1 MPIHN
6 KPSRSSASD
15 SETPQHE
22 ATETSA
28 GPRSGAAGS
37 GTDTHV
43 ATQSRRKFPLKKTL
57 LATSLTSI
65 LAGVALTV
73 WIVNTQA
80 EKLIMQAAN
89 FALVGMD
96 SELIDIE
103 LGKSQLEHWRI
114 TSANLRV
121 HDSHITLN
129 DVNIQLKLDWPQSF
143 AELKQFSQIAY
154 LTQKITQISTGDI
167 EVELGQS
174 LFLPNRNAI
183 DEQGPALAL
192 DIKSLPLIDIGK
204 TSLIL
209 KAHHLDTQNDLPAYR
224 LVMDKLSL
232 NGAGEI
238 NSEFSHEGESI
249 AKLKATLAAQ
259 QWQLASQIALA
270 PLLTS
275 LHQISLRQAQD
286 SVLSPLTEL
295 DQEWQALAIDLQ
307 GQLVSDSRITLT
319 SGELISQHQLIDPKL
334 TFNQLAALE
343 LAPKPE
349 LVSKPKLAFKIAG
362 HLAELDL
369 SLEPLTL
376 ALTPNTAQQQRLMQL
391 LDETLAKPLTQPLSQ
406 SLSQSAAKPASEQ
419 VSNQVENQTASQIA
433 KLLSGLKSTEAP
445 VGLSLTLAEAL
456 HYPLTQIQQDTQSQ
470 PLKNEPLDN
479 KPLKFKLPKVQ
490 LKTLGSKLDTQVE
503 LANVEVVKSAEAL
516 SFKTDW
522 RLNAKQTSSLQLSEL
537 WANTPQDL
545 SWNSSQ
551 LTTAG
556 KLNLNQTP
564 SSTDWQFITTP
575 IGAATQTQQ
584 NAGDTLQFIVG
595 ELKQLSDSDKNAA
608 KHTDMSLG
616 SITIN
621 ALAPLTVRSQ
631 RNSNTSS
638 SISSGQTSVPASD
651 TANQLTLALPPLTL
665 ALEQLHFSQTTQ
677 TVVTETAAV
686 DTKKAETTAI
696 ETKVTEASAE
706 KSADKSSDK
715 NQNNSI
721 TTKTDMSAGS
731 FSIAFQKAMSFEF
744 KPEVEA
750 PLDSLLAATWQNQLE
765 WQANQLNIE
774 KQLSSKGRSRKETVL
789 KLDKLT
795 LAQSLNWKN
804 NTLFGDE
811 HWQVGTVELQSQHKL
826 NLATESKPL
835 VLTGQWVVDTSM
847 TEALSLLNQT
857 QPLPAELNVTGHNQL
872 QAQFNLT
879 QQRDQTQFA
888 MQITQSMTELEGFY
902 KDTTFEGGKLQ
913 AQCEFTWGQSHKKP
927 QDKGYFSSLSKL
939 NCPQTLMTFNL
950 FDPGFPLTDIEV
962 EADIALGKDAEKL
975 PDNWIQQLTGL
986 SDTDVSM
993 TAKGKVLSGQFLLP
1007 EFNLKLQ
1014 DKSHAYLLLQAMSLE
1029 EVLRIQPQIGVYA
1042 DGIFDGVLPVDLIN
1056 GKVSITGGQLAA
1068 RAPGGLIAI
1077 SGNPAVEQMRQSQ
1090 PYLDFVFSTL
1100 EHLQYSQLSSSF
1112 DMDQAGDAKLLV
1124 EVKGRS
1130 QGVERPIHLNYSH
1143 EENMLQLFRSLQI
1156 GNDLQD
1162 RIEKSVK

>member
-28 GPRSGAAGS
+28 GPHRGAAGS

-43 ATQSRRKFPLKKTL
+43 ATQSRRKFPLKKTI
-57 LATSLTSI
+57 LATSLTGI
-65 LAGVALTV
+65 LSGVALTV
-73 WIVNTQA
+73 WIVNSQA

-89 FALVGMD
+89 FALAGMD

-121 HDSHITLN
+121 HDSHIRLN
-129 DVNIQLKLDWPQSF
+129 NLNIQLKLDWPQSF

-209 KAHHLDTQNDLPAYR
+209 KARHLDTQNDLPVYR

-270 PLLTS
+270 PLLAS
-275 LHQISLRQAQD
+275 LHQISLRQTQD

-295 DQEWQALAIDLQ
+295 DKEWQALAIDLQ

-369 SLEPLTL
+369 SLEPFTL
-376 ALTPNTAQQQRLMQL
+376 AVSPNAAQQQRLMHL
-391 LDETLAKPLTQPLSQ
+391 LDETLAKPLAKPLTQPLPPSN
-406 SLSQSAAKPASEQ
+406 SAAKPASDQAPER
-419 VSNQVENQTASQIA
+419 VASQTAGQIA
-433 KLLSGLKSTEAP
+433 KLLSGLKSTDAP
-445 VGLSLTLAEAL
+445 VGIALTLSEAL
-456 HYPLTQIQQDTQSQ
+456 HYPLTQIQQDAQSQ

-479 KPLKFKLPKVQ
+479 KPLSFKLPRIQ
-490 LKTLGSKLDTQVE
+490 LKTVGSKLDTQID
-503 LANVEVVKSAEAL
+503 LANVELVKSAETL

-537 WANTPQDL
+537 WANMPQDL

-556 KLNLNQTP
+556 RLSFNRTP

-595 ELKQLSDSDKNAA
+595 ELKQLSAQDNNAA
-608 KHTDMSLG
+608 KHADVSLG

-638 SISSGQTSVPASD
+638 AQTSVPASD
-651 TANQLTLALPPLTL
+651 TANQFTLALPPLNL

-677 TVVTETAAV
+677 TVVSETAAV
-686 DTKKAETTAI
+686 DTKKAETTAV
-696 ETKVTEASAE
+696 ETKAAEASAE
-706 KSADKSSDK
+706 KST
-715 NQNNSI
+715 NTSI

-731 FSIAFQKAMSFEF
+731 FSIALQKAMSFEF

-750 PLDSLLAATWQNQLE
+750 PLDSLLTATWQNQLA

-826 NLATESKPL
+826 NLATASKPL

-913 AQCEFTWGQSHKKP
+913 AQCEFTWGQSYKKESHKKQ

>member
-6 KPSRSSASD
+6 KPSRGNASD
-15 SETPQHE
+15 SKALQHE
-22 ATETSA
+22 ATQISA
-28 GPRSGAAGS
+28 GPRTGALGS
-37 GTDTHV
+37 GTDTHI
-43 ATQSRRKFPLKKTL
+43 AAQNRRKFPLKKTL
-57 LATSLTSI
+57 LATSLTGI

-80 EKLIMQAAN
+80 EQLIIRAAN
-89 FALVGMD
+89 FALIGMD

-121 HDSHITLN
+121 HDSHIRLN

-143 AELKQFSQIAY
+143 AELKQFSQASY

-209 KAHHLDTQNDLPAYR
+209 KARHLDTQNDLPAYR

-238 NSEFSHEGESI
+238 NSEFSHAGESI

-286 SVLSPLTEL
+286 SVLSPLTKL
-295 DQEWQALAIDLQ
+295 DKEWQALAIDLQ
-307 GQLVSDSRITLT
+307 GQLVSNSSITLT
-319 SGELISQHQLIDPKL
+319 SGELISEHQLIEPKL
-334 TFNQLAALE
+334 TFNQLAALQ

-349 LVSKPKLAFKIAG
+349 LAFKIAG

-369 SLEPLTL
+369 KLEPFSL
-376 ALTPNTAQQQRLMQL
+376 ALSPNAAQQQRLMQL
-391 LDETLAKPLTQPLSQ
+391 LDETLAKPSSQ
-406 SLSQSAAKPASEQ
+406 SVSEPVSQPIAEQ
-419 VSNQVENQTASQIA
+419 VPDPLASQIA
-433 KLLSGLKSTEAP
+433 KLLSGLKSTDTP
-445 VGLSLTLAEAL
+445 VGIALTLPEAL
-456 HYPLTQIQQDTQSQ
+456 HYPLTQIPQDVHLAN
-470 PLKNEPLDN
+470 PLSI
-479 KPLKFKLPKVQ
+479 KLPQVK
-490 LKTLGSKLDTQVE
+490 LKTLGSKLDTQVD
-503 LANVEVVKSAEAL
+503 LANFEITKSTEAL

-522 RLNAKQTSSLQLSEL
+522 RLSTRQTGSMQLSEL
-537 WANTPQDL
+537 WANPPQDY
-545 SWNSSQ
+545 SWNNSQ

-556 KLNLNQTP
+556 TFNLVQTP
-564 SSTDWQFITTP
+564 SSTDWQFIT
-575 IGAATQTQQ
+575 AATKSTELTQSTKQ
-584 NAGDTLQFIVG
+584 NTGNTLQFAVG
-595 ELKQLSDSDKNAA
+595 ELKRISMQNKNAA
-608 KHTDMSLG
+608 KHAEFSLG
-616 SITIN
+616 SIAIN
-621 ALAPLTVRSQ
+621 ALAPL
-631 RNSNTSS
+631 N
-638 SISSGQTSVPASD
+638 ISSQKSTHTQSSGIQNASLQKVSPAQSSVPTSD
-651 TANQLTLALPPLTL
+651 TANKLTLAIPPLTL
-665 ALEQLHFSQTTQ
+665 TLEQLYFSQTKQ
-677 TVVTETAAV
+677 TLVTDDVVTEAN
-686 DTKKAETTAI
+686 
-696 ETKVTEASAE
+696 
-706 KSADKSSDK
+706 ADKNAST
-715 NQNNSI
+715 SI
-721 TTKTDMSAGS
+721 ITKTDMNAGS
-731 FSIAFQKAMSFEF
+731 FSIALQKAMSFEL
-744 KPEVEA
+744 KPDIEA
-750 PLDSLLAATWQNQLE
+750 LFDSLRATTWRNQLA
-765 WQANQLNIE
+765 WQASQLNIE

-795 LAQSLNWKN
+795 LAQSLDWKN

-826 NLATESKPL
+826 NLATANNPL
-835 VLTGQWVVDTSM
+835 VLTGQWVVNTSM
-847 TEALSLLNQT
+847 TEALALLNQT
-857 QPLPAELNVTGHNQL
+857 QPLPSELNVTGNNQL

-902 KDTTFEGGKLQ
+902 KDIIFEGGKLQ
-913 AQCEFTWGQSHKKP
+913 AQCEFTWGQSYKKESHKKP

-1029 EVLRIQPQIGVYA
+1029 EVLRIQPQIGIYA

-1124 EVKGRS
+1124 EVKGR
-1130 QGVERPIHLNYSH
+1130 GEGIERPIHLNYSH

>member
-15 SETPQHE
+15 SKAPQHE

-37 GTDTHV
+37 GTDATV

-57 LATSLTSI
+57 LATSLTGI

-89 FALVGMD
+89 FALVGMN

-174 LFLPNRNAI
+174 LFLSNRNAI

-209 KAHHLDTQNDLPAYR
+209 KAHHLDTQNDLPTYR

-232 NGAGEI
+232 NSAGEI

-249 AKLKATLAAQ
+249 AKLKATLTAQ
-259 QWQLASQIALA
+259 QWQLASQITLA
-270 PLLTS
+270 PLLAS

-369 SLEPLTL
+369 SLEPFTL
-376 ALTPNTAQQQRLMQL
+376 ALTPNAAQQQRLMQL
-391 LDETLAKPLTQPLSQ
+391 LNETLAKPLTQPPSK
-406 SLSQSAAKPASEQ
+406 SAAKPASDQVPEQ
-419 VSNQVENQTASQIA
+419 VAGQIA
-433 KLLSGLKSTEAP
+433 KLLSGLKSTDAP
-445 VGLSLTLAEAL
+445 VGIALTLSEAL
-456 HYPLTQIQQDTQSQ
+456 HYPLTQIQQDAQSQ

-479 KPLKFKLPKVQ
+479 KPLSFKLPRIE
-490 LKTLGSKLDTQVE
+490 LKTLGSKLDTQID

-556 KLNLNQTP
+556 KLSFNQTP

-575 IGAATQTQQ
+575 ISAATQTQQ
-584 NAGDTLQFIVG
+584 NAGDTLQFTVG
-595 ELKQLSDSDKNAA
+595 ELKQLSAQDNNAA
-608 KHTDMSLG
+608 KHADVSLG

-638 SISSGQTSVPASD
+638 AQTSVPASD
-651 TANQLTLALPPLTL
+651 TANQFTLALPPLTL
-665 ALEQLHFSQTTQ
+665 ALEQLHFSQTTL
-677 TVVTETAAV
+677 TVVTETAV
-686 DTKKAETTAI
+686 VETKRAETTAVV
-696 ETKVTEASAE
+696 TKVTEASAE
-706 KSADKSSDK
+706 KST
-715 NQNNSI
+715 NTSI

-731 FSIAFQKAMSFEF
+731 FSIALQKAMSFVF
-744 KPEVEA
+744 KPAVEA

-826 NLATESKPL
+826 NLATASKPL

>member
-15 SETPQHE
+15 SKAPQHE

-37 GTDTHV
+37 GTDATV

-57 LATSLTSI
+57 LATSLTGI

-129 DVNIQLKLDWPQSF
+129 DVSIQLKLDWPQSF

-209 KAHHLDTQNDLPAYR
+209 KAHHLDPQNDLPAYR

-249 AKLKATLAAQ
+249 AKLKATLTAQ
-259 QWQLASQIALA
+259 QWQLASQITLA
-270 PLLTS
+270 PLLAS

-349 LVSKPKLAFKIAG
+349 LAFKITG

-369 SLEPLTL
+369 SLEPFTL
-376 ALTPNTAQQQRLMQL
+376 ALTPNEAQQQRLMQL
-391 LDETLAKPLTQPLSQ
+391 LDETLAKPLTQPPSN
-406 SLSQSAAKPASEQ
+406 SAAKSASEQ
-419 VSNQVENQTASQIA
+419 VPEQVASQTAGQIA
-433 KLLSGLKSTEAP
+433 KLLSGLKSTDAP
-445 VGLSLTLAEAL
+445 VGIALTLSEAL
-456 HYPLTQIQQDTQSQ
+456 HYPLTQIQQDAQSQ

-479 KPLKFKLPKVQ
+479 KPLSFKLPRIE
-490 LKTLGSKLDTQVE
+490 LKTLGSKLDTQID

-522 RLNAKQTSSLQLSEL
+522 RLNAKQTSSLLLSEL

-556 KLNLNQTP
+556 RLSFNRTP

-584 NAGDTLQFIVG
+584 NAGDTLQFTVS
-595 ELKQLSDSDKNAA
+595 ELKQLRAQDNNAA
-608 KHTDMSLG
+608 KHADVSLG

-621 ALAPLTVRSQ
+621 ALAPLTVSSQ

-638 SISSGQTSVPASD
+638 NISSAQTSVPASD
-651 TANQLTLALPPLTL
+651 TANQFTLALPPLNL

-677 TVVTETAAV
+677 TVVSETAAV
-686 DTKKAETTAI
+686 ETKKAETTAV
-696 ETKVTEASAE
+696 ETKVTEASA
-706 KSADKSSDK
+706 DKST
-715 NQNNSI
+715 NTSI

-795 LAQSLNWKN
+795 LAQSLDWKN

-826 NLATESKPL
+826 NLATASKPL

-913 AQCEFTWGQSHKKP
+913 AQCQFTWGQSYKKESHKKP

-950 FDPGFPLTDIEV
+950 FDPGFPLTDIEM

>member
-6 KPSRSSASD
+6 KPSRGNASD
-15 SETPQHE
+15 SKTLQHE
-22 ATETSA
+22 ATQISA

-37 GTDTHV
+37 GTDTTV

-57 LATSLTSI
+57 LATSLTGI

-89 FALVGMD
+89 FALTGMD

-103 LGKSQLEHWRI
+103 LGESQLEHWRI

-121 HDSHITLN
+121 HDSHIKLN
-129 DVNIQLKLDWPQSF
+129 DLNIQLKLDWPQSF
-143 AELKQFSQIAY
+143 AELKQFSQASY

-209 KAHHLDTQNDLPAYR
+209 NSHHLNTHNDLPAYR
-224 LVMDKLSL
+224 LVMGKLSL

-270 PLLTS
+270 PLLAS

-295 DQEWQALAIDLQ
+295 DKEWQALAIDLQ
-307 GQLVSDSRITLT
+307 GQLVSNSSITLT
-319 SGELISQHQLIDPKL
+319 SGELISEHQLIDPKL

-349 LVSKPKLAFKIAG
+349 LAPKSELAFKIAG

-369 SLEPLTL
+369 KLEPFSL
-376 ALTPNTAQQQRLMQL
+376 ALSPNTEQQQRLMQL
-391 LDETLAKPLTQPLSQ
+391 LDKSLAKPLTQPSSQ
-406 SLSQSAAKPASEQ
+406 SLTHPAAKTASEQ
-419 VSNQVENQTASQIA
+419 VPDPLASQIA
-433 KLLSGLKSTEAP
+433 KLLSGLKSTDTP
-445 VGLSLTLAEAL
+445 VGIALTLPEAL
-456 HYPLTQIQQDTQSQ
+456 HYPLTQIPQDVHLAN
-470 PLKNEPLDN
+470 PLAI
-479 KPLKFKLPKVQ
+479 KLPRVK
-490 LKTLGSKLDTQVE
+490 LKTLGSKLDTQVD
-503 LANVEVVKSAEAL
+503 LANVEITKSTKAL
-516 SFKTDW
+516 AFKTDW
-522 RLNAKQTSSLQLSEL
+522 RLNTRQTGSMQLSEL
-537 WANTPQDL
+537 WANPPHDF
-545 SWNSSQ
+545 SWNNSQ

-556 KLNLNQTP
+556 TFNLVQTP
-564 SSTDWQFITTP
+564 SSTDWQFIT
-575 IGAATQTQQ
+575 AATESTELTQSTKQ
-584 NAGDTLQFIVG
+584 NTGNTLQFAVG
-595 ELKQLSDSDKNAA
+595 ELKRISMQNKNAA
-608 KHTDMSLG
+608 KHAEFSLG
-616 SITIN
+616 SIEIN
-621 ALAPLTVRSQ
+621 ALAPL
-631 RNSNTSS
+631 N
-638 SISSGQTSVPASD
+638 ISSQKSTHTQSSGIQNASIQKVSPAQSSVPTSD
-651 TANQLTLALPPLTL
+651 TANRLTLAIPPLTL
-665 ALEQLHFSQTTQ
+665 ALEQLYFSQTKQ
-677 TVVTETAAV
+677 TLVTDDVVTEAN
-686 DTKKAETTAI
+686 
-696 ETKVTEASAE
+696 
-706 KSADKSSDK
+706 ADKNAST
-715 NQNNSI
+715 SI
-721 TTKTDMSAGS
+721 ITKTDMNAGS
-731 FSIAFQKAMSFEF
+731 FSIALQKAMSFEL
-744 KPEVEA
+744 KPDIEA
-750 PLDSLLAATWQNQLE
+750 LFDSLRATTWRNQLA
-765 WQANQLNIE
+765 WQASQLNIE

-795 LAQSLNWKN
+795 LAQSLDWKN

-826 NLATESKPL
+826 NLATANNPL
-835 VLTGQWVVDTSM
+835 VLTGQWVVNTSM
-847 TEALSLLNQT
+847 TEALALLNQT
-857 QPLPAELNVTGHNQL
+857 QPLPSELNVTGNNQL

-902 KDTTFEGGKLQ
+902 KDIIFEGGKLQ
-913 AQCEFTWGQSHKKP
+913 AQCEFTWWQSYKKESHKKP

-962 EADIALGKDAEKL
+962 EADIALGKDAQKL

-1029 EVLRIQPQIGVYA
+1029 EVLRIQPQIGIYA

-1124 EVKGRS
+1124 EVKGR
-1130 QGVERPIHLNYSH
+1130 GEGIERPIHLNYSH

>member
-6 KPSRSSASD
+6 KPSRGNASD
-15 SETPQHE
+15 SKAPQHE
-22 ATETSA
+22 ATQISA
-28 GPRSGAAGS
+28 GPRSGALGS

-43 ATQSRRKFPLKKTL
+43 AAQNRRKFPLKKTL
-57 LATSLTSI
+57 LATSLTGI

-80 EKLIMQAAN
+80 EQLIIRAAN
-89 FALVGMD
+89 FALTGMD

-121 HDSHITLN
+121 HDSHIRLN
-129 DVNIQLKLDWPQSF
+129 DLNIQLKLDWPQSF
-143 AELKQFSQIAY
+143 AELKQFSQASY

-209 KAHHLDTQNDLPAYR
+209 KAQHLNTQNDLPAYR

-249 AKLKATLAAQ
+249 ATLKATLETNK
-259 QWQLASQIALA
+259 WQLMSQIQLA

-295 DQEWQALAIDLQ
+295 DKEWQALAIDLQ
-307 GQLVSDSRITLT
+307 GQLVSNSSITLT
-319 SGELISQHQLIDPKL
+319 SGELISEHQLIEPKL
-334 TFNQLAALE
+334 TFNQLAALQ

-369 SLEPLTL
+369 KLEPFSL
-376 ALTPNTAQQQRLMQL
+376 ALSPNTEQQQRLMQL
-391 LDETLAKPLTQPLSQ
+391 LDKSLAKPLTQPSTQ
-406 SLSQSAAKPASEQ
+406 SLTQPAAKAASEQ
-419 VSNQVENQTASQIA
+419 VPDPLASQIA
-433 KLLSGLKSTEAP
+433 KLLSGLKSTDAP
-445 VGLSLTLAEAL
+445 VGIALTLPEAL
-456 HYPLTQIQQDTQSQ
+456 HYPLTQIPQDVHLAN
-470 PLKNEPLDN
+470 PLAI
-479 KPLKFKLPKVQ
+479 KLPRVK
-490 LKTLGSKLDTQVE
+490 LKTLGSKLDTQVD
-503 LANVEVVKSAEAL
+503 LANVEITKSTEAL

-522 RLNAKQTSSLQLSEL
+522 RLSTRQTSSMQLSEL
-537 WANTPQDL
+537 WANPPQDF
-545 SWNSSQ
+545 SWNNSQ

-556 KLNLNQTP
+556 TFNLVQTP
-564 SSTDWQFITTP
+564 SSTDWQFIT
-575 IGAATQTQQ
+575 ATTESTELTQSTKQ
-584 NAGDTLQFIVG
+584 NTGNTLQFAMG
-595 ELKQLSDSDKNAA
+595 ELKRISMQNKNAA
-608 KHTDMSLG
+608 KHAEFSLG
-616 SITIN
+616 SIAIN
-621 ALAPLTVRSQ
+621 ALAPL
-631 RNSNTSS
+631 N
-638 SISSGQTSVPASD
+638 ISSQKSTHTQSSGIQNASIQKVSPAQSSVPTSD
-651 TANQLTLALPPLTL
+651 TANRLTLAIPPLTL
-665 ALEQLHFSQTTQ
+665 ALEQLYFSQTKQ
-677 TVVTETAAV
+677 TLVTDGVVTEAN
-686 DTKKAETTAI
+686 
-696 ETKVTEASAE
+696 
-706 KSADKSSDK
+706 ADKNAST
-715 NQNNSI
+715 SI
-721 TTKTDMSAGS
+721 ITKTDMNAGS
-731 FSIAFQKAMSFEF
+731 FSIALQKAMSFEL
-744 KPEVEA
+744 KPNIEA
-750 PLDSLLAATWQNQLE
+750 LFDSLLSTTWRNQLA
-765 WQANQLNIE
+765 WQASQLNVE

-795 LAQSLNWKN
+795 LAQSLDWKN

-826 NLATESKPL
+826 NLATANNPL
-835 VLTGQWVVDTSM
+835 VLTGQWVVNTSM
-847 TEALSLLNQT
+847 TEALALLNQT
-857 QPLPAELNVTGHNQL
+857 QPLPSELNVTGNNQL

-902 KDTTFEGGKLQ
+902 KDIIFEGGKLQ
-913 AQCEFTWGQSHKKP
+913 AQCEFTWGQSYKKESHNKP
-927 QDKGYFSSLSKL
+927 LDKGYFSSLSKL

-1029 EVLRIQPQIGVYA
+1029 EVLRIQPQIGIYA

-1124 EVKGRS
+1124 EVKGR
-1130 QGVERPIHLNYSH
+1130 GEGIERPIHLNYSH

>member
-15 SETPQHE
+15 SKAPQHE

-28 GPRSGAAGS
+28 GPHRGAAGS

-57 LATSLTSI
+57 LATSLTGI

-129 DVNIQLKLDWPQSF
+129 DVSIQLKLDWPQSF

-174 LFLPNRNAI
+174 LFLTNRNAI

-238 NSEFSHEGESI
+238 NSEFSHAGESI
-249 AKLKATLAAQ
+249 AKLKATLAAH
-259 QWQLASQIALA
+259 QWQLTSQIALA

-286 SVLSPLTEL
+286 SVLSPLTKL
-295 DQEWQALAIDLQ
+295 DKEWQALAIDLQ

-362 HLAELDL
+362 HLAELNL
-369 SLEPLTL
+369 SLEPFTI
-376 ALTPNTAQQQRLMQL
+376 ALTPNAAQQQRLMLL
-391 LDETLAKPLTQPLSQ
+391 LDETLAKPLTQPPSN
-406 SLSQSAAKPASEQ
+406 SAAKPASEQ
-419 VSNQVENQTASQIA
+419 VPEQVASQTAGQIA
-433 KLLSGLKSTEAP
+433 KLLTGLKSTDAP
-445 VGLSLTLAEAL
+445 VGIALTLSEAL
-456 HYPLTQIQQDTQSQ
+456 HYPLTQIQQDAQSQ

-479 KPLKFKLPKVQ
+479 KPLRFKLPRIE
-490 LKTLGSKLDTQVE
+490 LKTLGSKLDTQID
-503 LANVEVVKSAEAL
+503 LTNVEVVKSAETL
-516 SFKTDW
+516 SLNTDW

-556 KLNLNQTP
+556 KLSFNQMP
-564 SSTDWQFITTP
+564 SSIDWQFITTP

-584 NAGDTLQFIVG
+584 NAGDTLQFTVG
-595 ELKQLSDSDKNAA
+595 ELKQLSAQDNNAA
-608 KHTDMSLG
+608 KHADVSLG

-621 ALAPLTVRSQ
+621 ALAPLTVSSQ

-638 SISSGQTSVPASD
+638 AQTSVPASD
-651 TANQLTLALPPLTL
+651 TANQLTLALPPLNL

-677 TVVTETAAV
+677 TVVTETAV
-686 DTKKAETTAI
+686 VETKKAETTAV
-696 ETKVTEASAE
+696 ETKVTEASA
-706 KSADKSSDK
+706 DKST
-715 NQNNSI
+715 NTSI
-721 TTKTDMSAGS
+721 TAKTDMSAGS

-826 NLATESKPL
+826 NLATASKPL

-913 AQCEFTWGQSHKKP
+913 AQCEFTWGQSHKKQ

>member
-6 KPSRSSASD
+6 KQNP
-15 SETPQHE
+15 
-22 ATETSA
+22 
-28 GPRSGAAGS
+28 
-37 GTDTHV
+37 
-43 ATQSRRKFPLKKTL
+43 RKFPLKKTL
-57 LATSLTSI
+57 LATSLTGI
-65 LAGVALTV
+65 LSGVALTV
-73 WIVNTQA
+73 WIVNSQA

-89 FALVGMD
+89 FALAGMD
-96 SELIDIE
+96 SELIDIG
-103 LGKSQLEHWRI
+103 LGKSELEHWRI

-121 HDSHITLN
+121 HDSHIRLN
-129 DVNIQLKLDWPQSF
+129 NLNIQLKLDWPQSF

-238 NSEFSHEGESI
+238 NSEFSHEGQSI
-249 AKLKATLAAQ
+249 ATLKATLAAQ

-270 PLLTS
+270 PLLAS

-295 DQEWQALAIDLQ
+295 DKEWQALAIELQ

-349 LVSKPKLAFKIAG
+349 LAFKITG

-369 SLEPLTL
+369 SLEPFTL
-376 ALTPNTAQQQRLMQL
+376 ALTPNAAQQQRLMQL

-406 SLSQSAAKPASEQ
+406 PPSNSAAKPASEQ
-419 VSNQVENQTASQIA
+419 VPEQVASQTAGQIA
-433 KLLSGLKSTEAP
+433 QLLSGLKSTDAP
-445 VGLSLTLAEAL
+445 VGIALTLSEAL
-456 HYPLTQIQQDTQSQ
+456 HYPLTQIQQDAQSQ
-470 PLKNEPLDN
+470 PLKNEPLS
-479 KPLKFKLPKVQ
+479 FKLPRIE
-490 LKTLGSKLDTQVE
+490 LKTLGSKLDTQID

-545 SWNSSQ
+545 NWNSSQ

-556 KLNLNQTP
+556 KLSFNQTP

-575 IGAATQTQQ
+575 IGAATLTQQ

-595 ELKQLSDSDKNAA
+595 ELKQLSAQDNNAA
-608 KHTDMSLG
+608 KHADVSLG

-638 SISSGQTSVPASD
+638 AQTSVPASD
-651 TANQLTLALPPLTL
+651 TANQLTLALPPLIL

-686 DTKKAETTAI
+686 DTKKAETTAV

-706 KSADKSSDK
+706 KST
-715 NQNNSI
+715 NTSI

-750 PLDSLLAATWQNQLE
+750 PLDSFLAATWQNQLE

-789 KLDKLT
+789 KLDKLI

-811 HWQVGTVELQSQHKL
+811 HWQVGTVKLQSQHKL
-826 NLATESKPL
+826 NLATASKPL

>member
-15 SETPQHE
+15 SKAPQHE

-28 GPRSGAAGS
+28 GPHRGAAGS

-57 LATSLTSI
+57 LATSLTGI

-103 LGKSQLEHWRI
+103 LGESQLEHWRI

-129 DVNIQLKLDWPQSF
+129 DVSIQLKLDWPQSF

-183 DEQGPALAL
+183 DEQGPALVL

-238 NSEFSHEGESI
+238 NSEFSHAGESI
-249 AKLKATLAAQ
+249 AKLKATLTAQ
-259 QWQLASQIALA
+259 QWQLASQITLA
-270 PLLTS
+270 PLLAS

-343 LAPKPE
+343 LAPKSE

-369 SLEPLTL
+369 SLEPFTL
-376 ALTPNTAQQQRLMQL
+376 AVSPNEAQQQRLMQL
-391 LDETLAKPLTQPLSQ
+391 LDETLAKPLTQSPSK
-406 SLSQSAAKPASEQ
+406 SAAKPASEQ
-419 VSNQVENQTASQIA
+419 VPEQVASQTAGQIA
-433 KLLSGLKSTEAP
+433 QLLSGLKSTDAP
-445 VGLSLTLAEAL
+445 VGIALTLSEAL
-456 HYPLTQIQQDTQSQ
+456 HYPLTQIQQDAQSQ

-479 KPLKFKLPKVQ
+479 KPLRFKLPRIE
-490 LKTLGSKLDTQVE
+490 LKTLGSKLDTQID
-503 LANVEVVKSAEAL
+503 LANVEVAKSAEAL

-556 KLNLNQTP
+556 KLSFNQLP

-584 NAGDTLQFIVG
+584 NAGDTLQFTVG
-595 ELKQLSDSDKNAA
+595 ELKQLSAQDNNAA
-608 KHTDMSLG
+608 KHTDVSLG

-621 ALAPLTVRSQ
+621 ALAPLTVSSQ

-651 TANQLTLALPPLTL
+651 TANQFTLALPPLTL

-677 TVVTETAAV
+677 TVVTETAV
-686 DTKKAETTAI
+686 VETKKAETTAV
-696 ETKVTEASAE
+696 ETKVTEA
-706 KSADKSSDK
+706 SADKSSDK
-715 NQNNSI
+715 NQNTSI
-721 TTKTDMSAGS
+721 ITKTDMSAGS
-731 FSIAFQKAMSFEF
+731 FSIALQKAMSFEF

-795 LAQSLNWKN
+795 LAQSLDWKN
-804 NTLFGDE
+804 YTLFGDE

-826 NLATESKPL
+826 NLATTSKPL

-927 QDKGYFSSLSKL
+927 QDKSYFSSLSKL

-1124 EVKGRS
+1124 GVKGRS

>member
-6 KPSRSSASD
+6 KPSRGNASD
-15 SETPQHE
+15 SKALQHE
-22 ATETSA
+22 ATEISA
-28 GPRSGAAGS
+28 GPRSGALGF

-43 ATQSRRKFPLKKTL
+43 AAQNRRKFPLKKTL
-57 LATSLTSI
+57 LATSLTGI

-80 EKLIMQAAN
+80 EQLIIRAAN
-89 FALVGMD
+89 FALTGMD

-121 HDSHITLN
+121 HDSHIRLN
-129 DVNIQLKLDWPQSF
+129 DLNIQLKLDWPQNF
-143 AELKQFSQIAY
+143 AELKQFSQASY

-209 KAHHLDTQNDLPAYR
+209 KAQHLNTQNDLPAYR

-238 NSEFSHEGESI
+238 NSEFSHAGESI
-249 AKLKATLAAQ
+249 AKLKATLEANK
-259 QWQLASQIALA
+259 WQLASEIALA
-270 PLLTS
+270 PLLAS

-295 DQEWQALAIDLQ
+295 DNEWQALAINLQ
-307 GQLVSDSRITLT
+307 GQLVSNSSITLT
-319 SGELISQHQLIDPKL
+319 SGELISEHQLIEPKL
-334 TFNQLAALE
+334 TFNQLAALQ

-349 LVSKPKLAFKIAG
+349 LAFKIAG
-362 HLAELDL
+362 HVTELDL
-369 SLEPLTL
+369 KLEPFSL
-376 ALTPNTAQQQRLMQL
+376 AVSPNTAQQQRLMQL
-391 LDETLAKPLTQPLSQ
+391 LDETLAKPSSQ
-406 SLSQSAAKPASEQ
+406 SVSEPVSQPIAEQ
-419 VSNQVENQTASQIA
+419 VPDPLASQIA
-433 KLLSGLKSTEAP
+433 KLLSGLKSTDTP
-445 VGLSLTLAEAL
+445 VGIALTLPEAL
-456 HYPLTQIQQDTQSQ
+456 HYPLTQIPQDVHLAN
-470 PLKNEPLDN
+470 PLAI
-479 KPLKFKLPKVQ
+479 KLPQVK
-490 LKTLGSKLDTQVE
+490 LKTLGSKLDTQVD
-503 LANVEVVKSAEAL
+503 LANVEITKSTKAL
-516 SFKTDW
+516 AFKTDW
-522 RLNAKQTSSLQLSEL
+522 RLSTRQTSSMQLSEL
-537 WANTPQDL
+537 WTNPPQDF
-545 SWNSSQ
+545 SWNNSQ

-556 KLNLNQTP
+556 TFNLVQTP
-564 SSTDWQFITTP
+564 SSTDWQFIT
-575 IGAATQTQQ
+575 AATKSTELTQSTKQ
-584 NAGDTLQFIVG
+584 NTGNTLQFAVG
-595 ELKQLSDSDKNAA
+595 ELKRISMQNKNAA
-608 KHTDMSLG
+608 KHAEFSLG
-616 SITIN
+616 SIAIN
-621 ALAPLTVRSQ
+621 ALAPL
-631 RNSNTSS
+631 N
-638 SISSGQTSVPASD
+638 ISSQQSTHTQSSGIQNASIQKVSPAQSSVPTSD
-651 TANQLTLALPPLTL
+651 TANRLTLAIPPLTL
-665 ALEQLHFSQTTQ
+665 ALEQLYFSQTKQ
-677 TVVTETAAV
+677 TLVTDDVVTEAN
-686 DTKKAETTAI
+686 
-696 ETKVTEASAE
+696 
-706 KSADKSSDK
+706 ADKNAST
-715 NQNNSI
+715 SI
-721 TTKTDMSAGS
+721 ITKTDMNAGS
-731 FSIAFQKAMSFEF
+731 FSIALQKAMSFEL
-744 KPEVEA
+744 KPDIEA
-750 PLDSLLAATWQNQLE
+750 LFDSLRATTWRNQLA
-765 WQANQLNIE
+765 WQASQLNIE

-795 LAQSLNWKN
+795 LAQSLDWKN

-826 NLATESKPL
+826 NLATANNPL
-835 VLTGQWVVDTSM
+835 VLTGQWVVNTSM
-847 TEALSLLNQT
+847 TEALALLNQT
-857 QPLPAELNVTGHNQL
+857 QPLPSELNVTGNNQL

-902 KDTTFEGGKLQ
+902 KDIIFEGGKLQ
-913 AQCEFTWGQSHKKP
+913 AQCEFTWGQSYKKESHNKP

-1029 EVLRIQPQIGVYA
+1029 EVLRIQPQIGIYA

-1112 DMDQAGDAKLLV
+1112 DMEQAGDAKLLV
-1124 EVKGRS
+1124 EVKGR
-1130 QGVERPIHLNYSH
+1130 GEGIERPIHLNYSH

>member
-15 SETPQHE
+15 SKAPQHE

-28 GPRSGAAGS
+28 GPRTGTAGS
-37 GTDTHV
+37 GTDATV

-57 LATSLTSI
+57 LATSLTGI

-167 EVELGQS
+167 EVELGES

-209 KAHHLDTQNDLPAYR
+209 KARHLDTQNDLPAYR

-238 NSEFSHEGESI
+238 NSEFSHAGESI

-270 PLLTS
+270 PLLAS
-275 LHQISLRQAQD
+275 LHQISLRQTQD

-295 DQEWQALAIDLQ
+295 DKEWQALAIDLQ

-369 SLEPLTL
+369 SLEPFTL
-376 ALTPNTAQQQRLMQL
+376 ALTPNAAQQQRLMQL

-406 SLSQSAAKPASEQ
+406 PPSNSAAKPASEQ
-419 VSNQVENQTASQIA
+419 VPEQVASQTAGQIA
-433 KLLSGLKSTEAP
+433 KLLSGLKSTDAP
-445 VGLSLTLAEAL
+445 VGIALTLSEAL
-456 HYPLTQIQQDTQSQ
+456 HYPLTPIQQDAQSQ
-470 PLKNEPLDN
+470 PLKNEPLS
-479 KPLKFKLPKVQ
+479 FKLSRIE
-490 LKTLGSKLDTQVE
+490 LKTLGSKLDTQID
-503 LANVEVVKSAEAL
+503 LANVEVVKSAETL

-551 LTTAG
+551 LITAG
-556 KLNLNQTP
+556 KLSFNQMP

-584 NAGDTLQFIVG
+584 NAGDTLQFTVG
-595 ELKQLSDSDKNAA
+595 ELKQLSAQDNNAA
-608 KHTDMSLG
+608 KHADVSLG

-621 ALAPLTVRSQ
+621 ALAPLTFRSQ

-638 SISSGQTSVPASD
+638 SISSAQTSVPASD

-677 TVVTETAAV
+677 TVVSETAAV
-686 DTKKAETTAI
+686 DTKKAETTAV
-696 ETKVTEASAE
+696 ETKAAEASAE
-706 KSADKSSDK
+706 KST
-715 NQNNSI
+715 NTSI

-826 NLATESKPL
+826 NLATASKPL

-913 AQCEFTWGQSHKKP
+913 AQCEFTWGQSYKKESHKKQ

>member
-28 GPRSGAAGS
+28 GPPSGAAGS
-37 GTDTHV
+37 GTDATV

-57 LATSLTSI
+57 LATSLTGI

-143 AELKQFSQIAY
+143 TELKQFSQIAY

-209 KAHHLDTQNDLPAYR
+209 KAHHLNTQNDLPAYR

-238 NSEFSHEGESI
+238 NSEFSHAGESI
-249 AKLKATLAAQ
+249 AKLKATLAAH

-286 SVLSPLTEL
+286 SVLSPLTKL
-295 DQEWQALAIDLQ
+295 DKEWQALAIDLQ

-349 LVSKPKLAFKIAG
+349 LAFKIAG

-369 SLEPLTL
+369 NLEPFTL
-376 ALTPNTAQQQRLMQL
+376 AVSPNAAQQQRLMQL
-391 LDETLAKPLTQPLSQ
+391 LDETLAKPLTQPPSN
-406 SLSQSAAKPASEQ
+406 SAAKPASEQ
-419 VSNQVENQTASQIA
+419 VQEQVASQTAGQIA
-433 KLLSGLKSTEAP
+433 KLLSGLKSTDAP
-445 VGLSLTLAEAL
+445 VGIALTLSEAL
-456 HYPLTQIQQDTQSQ
+456 HYPLTQIQQDAQSQ
-470 PLKNEPLDN
+470 PLKNDPLEN
-479 KPLKFKLPKVQ
+479 KPLRFKLPKVQ

-503 LANVEVVKSAEAL
+503 LANIEVEKSAEAL
-516 SFKTDW
+516 SINTDW
-522 RLNAKQTSSLQLSEL
+522 HLNAKQTRSLQLSEL
-537 WANTPQDL
+537 WANTPQGL

-556 KLNLNQTP
+556 KLSFNQTP
-564 SSTDWQFITTP
+564 SSIDWQFITTP

-584 NAGDTLQFIVG
+584 NAGDTLLFTVG
-595 ELKQLSDSDKNAA
+595 ELKQLSAQNKNAA

-638 SISSGQTSVPASD
+638 AQTSVPASD
-651 TANQLTLALPPLTL
+651 TANQLTLALPPLNL
-665 ALEQLHFSQTTQ
+665 ALDQLHFSQTTQ
-677 TVVTETAAV
+677 TVVSETAAV
-686 DTKKAETTAI
+686 DTKKAETTTV

-706 KSADKSSDK
+706 KST
-715 NQNNSI
+715 NTSI

-731 FSIAFQKAMSFEF
+731 FSIALQKAMSFEF

-750 PLDSLLAATWQNQLE
+750 PLDSLLTATWQNQLA

-826 NLATESKPL
+826 NLATASKPL

-913 AQCEFTWGQSHKKP
+913 AQCGFTWGQSYKKESHKKP

>member
-15 SETPQHE
+15 SKAPQHE

-28 GPRSGAAGS
+28 GPHRGAAGS

-57 LATSLTSI
+57 LATSLTGI

-103 LGKSQLEHWRI
+103 LGESQLEHWRI

-154 LTQKITQISTGDI
+154 LTQKLTQISTGDI
-167 EVELGQS
+167 EVELGES

-232 NGAGEI
+232 NGAEEI

-295 DQEWQALAIDLQ
+295 DKEWQALAIDLQ

-334 TFNQLAALE
+334 TFNRLAALE
-343 LAPKPE
+343 LAPKPALE
-349 LVSKPKLAFKIAG
+349 FQIAG

-376 ALTPNTAQQQRLMQL
+376 ALTPNAAQQQRLMQL

-406 SLSQSAAKPASEQ
+406 PLTESAAKPASEQ
-419 VSNQVENQTASQIA
+419 APDQTAGQIA
-433 KLLSGLKSTEAP
+433 KLLSGLKSTDAP
-445 VGLSLTLAEAL
+445 IGLSLTLAETL
-456 HYPLTQIQQDTQSQ
+456 HYPLTQIQQDAQSQ
-470 PLKNEPLDN
+470 PLKNDPLENEPLS
-479 KPLKFKLPKVQ
+479 FKLPRIK
-490 LKTLGSKLDTQVE
+490 LKTLGSKLDTQID

-516 SFKTDW
+516 SFQTDW

-556 KLNLNQTP
+556 RLSFNRTP

-584 NAGDTLQFIVG
+584 NAGDTLQFTVG
-595 ELKQLSDSDKNAA
+595 ELKQLSAQDNNAA
-608 KHTDMSLG
+608 KHADVSLG

-621 ALAPLTVRSQ
+621 ALAPLTVSSQ

-638 SISSGQTSVPASD
+638 SISSAQTSVPASD
-651 TANQLTLALPPLTL
+651 IAHQFTLALPPLTL

-686 DTKKAETTAI
+686 DTKKAETTAV

-706 KSADKSSDK
+706 KST
-715 NQNNSI
+715 NTSI

-750 PLDSLLAATWQNQLE
+750 PLDSLLTATWQNQLE

-826 NLATESKPL
+826 NLATASKPL

-913 AQCEFTWGQSHKKP
+913 AQCEFSWGQSHKKQ

-1042 DGIFDGVLPVDLIN
+1042 DGIFDGVLPVDLVN

-1162 RIEKSVK
+1162 KIEKSVK

>member
-6 KPSRSSASD
+6 KPSRSSVSD
-15 SETPQHE
+15 SKAPQHE

-28 GPRSGAAGS
+28 GPHTGAAGS
-37 GTDTHV
+37 GTYATV
-43 ATQSRRKFPLKKTL
+43 AIQSRRKFPLKKTL
-57 LATSLTSI
+57 LATSLTGI

-89 FALVGMD
+89 FALADMD

-103 LGKSQLEHWRI
+103 LGESQLEHWRI

-121 HDSHITLN
+121 HDSHIRLN
-129 DVNIQLKLDWPQSF
+129 NLNIQLKLDWPQSF

-238 NSEFSHEGESI
+238 NSEFSHEGQSI
-249 AKLKATLAAQ
+249 ATLKATLAAQ

-295 DQEWQALAIDLQ
+295 DKEWQALAIDLQ

-349 LVSKPKLAFKIAG
+349 LGSKPKLAFKIAG

-369 SLEPLTL
+369 SLEPFTL
-376 ALTPNTAQQQRLMQL
+376 AVSPNAAQQQRLMQL
-391 LDETLAKPLTQPLSQ
+391 LDETLAKPLTQPPSN
-406 SLSQSAAKPASEQ
+406 SAAKPASDQVPEQ
-419 VSNQVENQTASQIA
+419 VASQTAGQIA
-433 KLLSGLKSTEAP
+433 KLLSGLKSTDAP
-445 VGLSLTLAEAL
+445 VGIALTLSEAL
-456 HYPLTQIQQDTQSQ
+456 HYPLTQIQQDAQSQ

-479 KPLKFKLPKVQ
+479 KPLSFKLPRIQ
-490 LKTLGSKLDTQVE
+490 LKTLGSKLDTQID
-503 LANVEVVKSAEAL
+503 LANVELVKSAETL

-537 WANTPQDL
+537 WANIPQDL

-556 KLNLNQTP
+556 KLSFNQMP
-564 SSTDWQFITTP
+564 SSTYWQFITTP

-584 NAGDTLQFIVG
+584 NASDTLQFTVG
-595 ELKQLSDSDKNAA
+595 ELKQLSAQDNNAA
-608 KHTDMSLG
+608 KHADVSLG

-621 ALAPLTVRSQ
+621 ALAPLSVSSQ
-631 RNSNTSS
+631 RSS
-638 SISSGQTSVPASD
+638 SISSAQTSVPASD
-651 TANQLTLALPPLTL
+651 TANQFTLALPPLNL

-677 TVVTETAAV
+677 TVVSETAAV
-686 DTKKAETTAI
+686 DTKKAETTAV
-696 ETKVTEASAE
+696 ETKVAEASAE
-706 KSADKSSDK
+706 KST
-715 NQNNSI
+715 NTSI

-731 FSIAFQKAMSFEF
+731 FSIALQKAMSFEF

-750 PLDSLLAATWQNQLE
+750 PLDSLLAATWQNQLA

-826 NLATESKPL
+826 NLATASKPL

-913 AQCEFTWGQSHKKP
+913 AQCEFTWGQSYKKESHKKP

>member
-6 KPSRSSASD
+6 KPSRGNASD
-15 SETPQHE
+15 SKALQHE
-22 ATETSA
+22 ATQISA
-28 GPRSGAAGS
+28 GPRSGALDF

-43 ATQSRRKFPLKKTL
+43 AAQNRRKFPLKKTL
-57 LATSLTSI
+57 LATSLTGI

-80 EKLIMQAAN
+80 EQLIIRAAN
-89 FALVGMD
+89 FALTGMD

-103 LGKSQLEHWRI
+103 LGQSQLEHWRI

-121 HDSHITLN
+121 HDSHIKLN
-129 DVNIQLKLDWPQSF
+129 DLNIQLKLDWPQSF
-143 AELKQFSQIAY
+143 AELKQFSQASY
-154 LTQKITQISTGDI
+154 LTQKITQISTGNI

-183 DEQGPALAL
+183 DEQGPALVL

-209 KAHHLDTQNDLPAYR
+209 KAQHLNTQNDLSAYR

-238 NSEFSHEGESI
+238 NSEFSHAGESI
-249 AKLKATLAAQ
+249 ATLKAILETNK
-259 QWQLASQIALA
+259 WQLMSQIQLA
-270 PLLTS
+270 PLLAS

-295 DQEWQALAIDLQ
+295 DKEWQALAIDLQ
-307 GQLVSDSRITLT
+307 GQLVSNSSITLT
-319 SGELISQHQLIDPKL
+319 SGELISEHQLIDPKL

-349 LVSKPKLAFKIAG
+349 LAPKSELAFKIAG

-369 SLEPLTL
+369 KLEPFSL
-376 ALTPNTAQQQRLMQL
+376 ALSPNTEQQQRLMQL
-391 LDETLAKPLTQPLSQ
+391 LDETLAKPSSQ
-406 SLSQSAAKPASEQ
+406 SVSEPVSQPITEQ
-419 VSNQVENQTASQIA
+419 VPDQTASQIA
-433 KLLSGLKSTEAP
+433 KLLSGLKSTDTP
-445 VGLSLTLAEAL
+445 VGIALTLPEAL
-456 HYPLTQIQQDTQSQ
+456 HYPLTQIPQDVHLAN
-470 PLKNEPLDN
+470 PLAI
-479 KPLKFKLPKVQ
+479 KLPRVK
-490 LKTLGSKLDTQVE
+490 LKTLGSKLDTQVD
-503 LANVEVVKSAEAL
+503 LANVEITKSIEAL

-522 RLNAKQTSSLQLSEL
+522 RLSTRQTGSMQLSEL
-537 WANTPQDL
+537 WANPPQDF
-545 SWNSSQ
+545 SWNNSQ

-556 KLNLNQTP
+556 TFNLVQTP
-564 SSTDWQFITTP
+564 SSTDWQFIT
-575 IGAATQTQQ
+575 AATESTELTQSTKQ
-584 NAGDTLQFIVG
+584 DTGNTLEFAVG
-595 ELKQLSDSDKNAA
+595 ELKRISMQNKNAA
-608 KHTDMSLG
+608 KHAEFSLG
-616 SITIN
+616 SIAIN
-621 ALAPLTVRSQ
+621 ALAPL
-631 RNSNTSS
+631 N
-638 SISSGQTSVPASD
+638 ISSQQSTHTQSSGIQNASIQKVSPAQSSVPTSD
-651 TANQLTLALPPLTL
+651 TANRLTLAIPPLTL
-665 ALEQLHFSQTTQ
+665 ALEQLYFSQTKQ
-677 TVVTETAAV
+677 TLVTDGVVTEAN
-686 DTKKAETTAI
+686 
-696 ETKVTEASAE
+696 
-706 KSADKSSDK
+706 ADKNAST
-715 NQNNSI
+715 SI
-721 TTKTDMSAGS
+721 ITKTDMNAGS
-731 FSIAFQKAMSFEF
+731 FSIALQKAMSFEL
-744 KPEVEA
+744 KPNIEA
-750 PLDSLLAATWQNQLE
+750 LFDSLLSTTWRNQLA
-765 WQANQLNIE
+765 WQASQLNIE

-795 LAQSLNWKN
+795 LAQSLDWKN

-826 NLATESKPL
+826 NLATANNPL
-835 VLTGQWVVDTSM
+835 VLTGQWVVNTSM
-847 TEALSLLNQT
+847 TEALALLNQT
-857 QPLPAELNVTGHNQL
+857 QPLPSELNVTGNNQL

-902 KDTTFEGGKLQ
+902 KDIIFEGGKLQ
-913 AQCEFTWGQSHKKP
+913 AQCEFTWGQSYKKESHNKP

-1029 EVLRIQPQIGVYA
+1029 EVLRIQPQIGIYA

-1124 EVKGRS
+1124 EVKGR
-1130 QGVERPIHLNYSH
+1130 GEGIERPIHLNYSH

>member
-6 KPSRSSASD
+6 KPSRGNASD
-15 SETPQHE
+15 SKALQHE
-22 ATETSA
+22 ATEISA
-28 GPRSGAAGS
+28 GPRSGALGF

-43 ATQSRRKFPLKKTL
+43 AAQNRRKFPLKKTL
-57 LATSLTSI
+57 LATSLTGI

-121 HDSHITLN
+121 HDSHIRLN
-129 DVNIQLKLDWPQSF
+129 NLNIQLKLDWPQSF

-249 AKLKATLAAQ
+249 AKLKATLTAQ
-259 QWQLASQIALA
+259 QWQLASQITLA
-270 PLLTS
+270 PLLAS

-349 LVSKPKLAFKIAG
+349 LAFKITG

-369 SLEPLTL
+369 SLEPFTL
-376 ALTPNTAQQQRLMQL
+376 ALTPNEAQQQRLMQL
-391 LDETLAKPLTQPLSQ
+391 LDETLAKPLAKPLTQPLSLPP
-406 SLSQSAAKPASEQ
+406 SRSAAKSASEQ
-419 VSNQVENQTASQIA
+419 VPEQVASQTAGQIA
-433 KLLSGLKSTEAP
+433 KLLSGLKSTDAP
-445 VGLSLTLAEAL
+445 VGIALTLSEAL
-456 HYPLTQIQQDTQSQ
+456 HYPLTQIQQDAQSQ

-479 KPLKFKLPKVQ
+479 KPLRFKLPRIE
-490 LKTLGSKLDTQVE
+490 LKTLGSKLDTQID

-522 RLNAKQTSSLQLSEL
+522 RLNAKQTSSLLLSEL

-556 KLNLNQTP
+556 RLSFNRTP

-584 NAGDTLQFIVG
+584 NAGDTLQFTVG
-595 ELKQLSDSDKNAA
+595 ELKQLSAQDNNAA
-608 KHTDMSLG
+608 KHADVSLG

-621 ALAPLTVRSQ
+621 ALAPLTVSSQ

-638 SISSGQTSVPASD
+638 SISSAQTSVPASD
-651 TANQLTLALPPLTL
+651 TANQFTLALPPLNL

-677 TVVTETAAV
+677 TVVSETAAV
-686 DTKKAETTAI
+686 
-696 ETKVTEASAE
+696 ETKVTEASA
-706 KSADKSSDK
+706 DKST
-715 NQNNSI
+715 NTSI

-731 FSIAFQKAMSFEF
+731 FSIALQKAMSFEF

-750 PLDSLLAATWQNQLE
+750 PLDSLLTATWQNQLV

-774 KQLSSKGRSRKETVL
+774 KQLSSKGRSRKETIL
-789 KLDKLT
+789 KLDTLT
-795 LAQSLNWKN
+795 LAQALNWKN
-804 NTLFGDE
+804 NTLLGDE
-811 HWQVGTVELQSQHKL
+811 RWQVGTVELQSQHKL
-826 NLATESKPL
+826 NLANANNPL
-835 VLTGQWVVDTSM
+835 LLTGQWVVDTSM

-872 QAQFNLT
+872 QAQFKLT
-879 QQRDQTQFA
+879 QKRDQTQFA

-913 AQCEFTWGQSHKKP
+913 AQCEFTWGLSYKKEP
-927 QDKGYFSSLSKL
+927 QDKGSVNSLSKL
-939 NCPQTLMTFNL
+939 NCPQTRMTFNL

-962 EADIALGKDAEKL
+962 EADIALGKDAQKL
-975 PDNWIQQLTGL
+975 PDNWLQQLTGL

-1007 EFNLKLQ
+1007 DFNLKLQ
-1014 DKSHAYLLLQAMSLE
+1014 DKSHAYLLLQGMSLE

-1042 DGIFDGVLPVDLIN
+1042 DGIFDGVLPVDLVN

-1077 SGNPAVEQMRQSQ
+1077 SGNPAVDQMRQSQ
-1090 PYLDFVFSTL
+1090 PYLDFVFSAL

-1112 DMDQAGDAKLLV
+1112 DMDTAGDAKLLV
-1124 EVKGRS
+1124 EVKGQS
-1130 QGVERPIHLNYSH
+1130 QGIERPIHLNYSH

>member
-6 KPSRSSASD
+6 KPSRGNASD
-15 SETPQHE
+15 SKALQHE
-22 ATETSA
+22 ATEISA
-28 GPRSGAAGS
+28 GPRSGALDF

-43 ATQSRRKFPLKKTL
+43 AAQNRRKFPLKKTL
-57 LATSLTSI
+57 LATSLTGI

-80 EKLIMQAAN
+80 EQLIIRAAN
-89 FALVGMD
+89 FALTGMD

-103 LGKSQLEHWRI
+103 LGESQLEHWRI

-121 HDSHITLN
+121 HDSHIRLN
-129 DVNIQLKLDWPQSF
+129 DLNIQLKLDWPQSF
-143 AELKQFSQIAY
+143 AELKQFSQASY

-209 KAHHLDTQNDLPAYR
+209 KAQHLNTQNDLPAYR

-238 NSEFSHEGESI
+238 NSEFSHAGESI
-249 AKLKATLAAQ
+249 ATLKATLETNK
-259 QWQLASQIALA
+259 WQLMSQIQLA
-270 PLLTS
+270 PLLAS

-295 DQEWQALAIDLQ
+295 DKEWQALAIDLQ
-307 GQLVSDSRITLT
+307 GQLVSNSSITLT
-319 SGELISQHQLIDPKL
+319 SGELISEHQLIEPKL
-334 TFNQLAALE
+334 TFNQLAALQ

-369 SLEPLTL
+369 KLEPFSL
-376 ALTPNTAQQQRLMQL
+376 AVSPNAVQQQRLMQL
-391 LDETLAKPLTQPLSQ
+391 LDKSLAKPLTQPSTQ
-406 SLSQSAAKPASEQ
+406 SLTQPAAKPASEQ
-419 VSNQVENQTASQIA
+419 VPYPLASQIA
-433 KLLSGLKSTEAP
+433 KLLSGLKSTDTP
-445 VGLSLTLAEAL
+445 VGIALTLPEAL
-456 HYPLTQIQQDTQSQ
+456 HYPLTQIPQDVHLAN
-470 PLKNEPLDN
+470 PLAI
-479 KPLKFKLPKVQ
+479 KLPRVK
-490 LKTLGSKLDTQVE
+490 LKTLGSKLDTQVD
-503 LANVEVVKSAEAL
+503 LANVEITKSTEAL

-522 RLNAKQTSSLQLSEL
+522 RLSTKQTSSMQLSEL
-537 WANTPQDL
+537 WANPPQDF
-545 SWNSSQ
+545 SWNNSQ

-556 KLNLNQTP
+556 TFNLVQTP
-564 SSTDWQFITTP
+564 SSTDWQFIT
-575 IGAATQTQQ
+575 AATESTELTQSTKQ
-584 NAGDTLQFIVG
+584 NTGNTLQFAVG
-595 ELKQLSDSDKNAA
+595 ELKRISMQNKNAA
-608 KHTDMSLG
+608 KHAEFSLG
-616 SITIN
+616 SIAIN
-621 ALAPLTVRSQ
+621 ALAPL
-631 RNSNTSS
+631 N
-638 SISSGQTSVPASD
+638 ISSQKSTHTQSSGIQNASIQKASPAQSSVPTSD
-651 TANQLTLALPPLTL
+651 TANRLTLAIPPLTL
-665 ALEQLHFSQTTQ
+665 ALEQLYFSQTKQ
-677 TVVTETAAV
+677 TLVTDDVVTEAN
-686 DTKKAETTAI
+686 
-696 ETKVTEASAE
+696 
-706 KSADKSSDK
+706 ADKNAST
-715 NQNNSI
+715 SI
-721 TTKTDMSAGS
+721 ITKTDMNAGS
-731 FSIAFQKAMSFEF
+731 FSIALQKAMSFEL
-744 KPEVEA
+744 KPDIEA
-750 PLDSLLAATWQNQLE
+750 LFDSLRATTWRNQLA
-765 WQANQLNIE
+765 WQASQLNIE

-795 LAQSLNWKN
+795 LAQSLDWKN

-826 NLATESKPL
+826 NLATANNPL
-835 VLTGQWVVDTSM
+835 VLTGQWVVNTSM
-847 TEALSLLNQT
+847 TEALALLNQT
-857 QPLPAELNVTGHNQL
+857 QPLPSELNVTGNNQL

-902 KDTTFEGGKLQ
+902 KDIIFEGGKLQ
-913 AQCEFTWGQSHKKP
+913 AQCEFTWGQSYKKVSHNKP

-1029 EVLRIQPQIGVYA
+1029 EVLRIQPQIGIYA

-1124 EVKGRS
+1124 EVKGR
-1130 QGVERPIHLNYSH
+1130 GEGIERPIHLNYSH

>member
-15 SETPQHE
+15 SKAPQHE

-37 GTDTHV
+37 GTDATV

-57 LATSLTSI
+57 LATSLTGI

-174 LFLPNRNAI
+174 LFLSNRNAI

-249 AKLKATLAAQ
+249 AKLKATLTAQ
-259 QWQLASQIALA
+259 QWQLASQITLA

-307 GQLVSDSRITLT
+307 GQLVSDSSITLT

-349 LVSKPKLAFKIAG
+349 LMSKPKLAFKIAG

-369 SLEPLTL
+369 SLEPFTL
-376 ALTPNTAQQQRLMQL
+376 AVSPNAAQQLRLIQL
-391 LDETLAKPLTQPLSQ
+391 LDETLAKPLAKPLTQPLSLPP
-406 SLSQSAAKPASEQ
+406 SRSAAKPASEQ
-419 VSNQVENQTASQIA
+419 VPEQVASQTASQIA
-433 KLLSGLKSTEAP
+433 QLLSGLKSTDAP
-445 VGLSLTLAEAL
+445 VGIVLTLTEAL
-456 HYPLTQIQQDTQSQ
+456 HYPLTPIQQDAQSQ
-470 PLKNEPLDN
+470 PLKN
-479 KPLKFKLPKVQ
+479 KPLSFKLPRIE
-490 LKTLGSKLDTQVE
+490 LKTLGSKLDTQID
-503 LANVEVVKSAEAL
+503 LTNVEVVKSAETL
-516 SFKTDW
+516 SLNTDW

-556 KLNLNQTP
+556 KLSFNQMP

-584 NAGDTLQFIVG
+584 NAGDTLQFTVG
-595 ELKQLSDSDKNAA
+595 ELKQLSAQDNNAA
-608 KHTDMSLG
+608 KHADVSLG

-621 ALAPLTVRSQ
+621 ALAPLTVSSQ
-631 RNSNTSS
+631 RNS
-638 SISSGQTSVPASD
+638 SISSAQTSVPASE
-651 TANQLTLALPPLTL
+651 TANQFTLALPPLTL

-677 TVVTETAAV
+677 TVVTETAV
-686 DTKKAETTAI
+686 VETKKAETTAV
-696 ETKVTEASAE
+696 ETKVTEASA
-706 KSADKSSDK
+706 DKST
-715 NQNNSI
+715 NTSI

-731 FSIAFQKAMSFEF
+731 FSIALQKAMSFEF

-750 PLDSLLAATWQNQLE
+750 PLDSLLAATWQNQLA
-765 WQANQLNIE
+765 WQASQLNIE

-789 KLDKLT
+789 KLDKLS

-826 NLATESKPL
+826 NLATASKPL

>member
-6 KPSRSSASD
+6 KPSRGNASD
-15 SETPQHE
+15 SKAPQHE
-22 ATETSA
+22 ATQISA
-28 GPRSGAAGS
+28 GPRSGALGS

-43 ATQSRRKFPLKKTL
+43 AAQNRRKFPLKKTL
-57 LATSLTSI
+57 LATSLTGI

-89 FALVGMD
+89 FALTGMD
-96 SELIDIE
+96 SELINIE
-103 LGKSQLEHWRI
+103 LGQSQLEHWRI

-121 HDSHITLN
+121 HDSHIRLN
-129 DVNIQLKLDWPQSF
+129 DLNIQLKLDWPQSF
-143 AELKQFSQIAY
+143 AELKQFSQASY

-209 KAHHLDTQNDLPAYR
+209 KAQHLNIQNDLPAYR

-238 NSEFSHEGESI
+238 NSEFSHAGESI
-249 AKLKATLAAQ
+249 ATLKATLETNK
-259 QWQLASQIALA
+259 WQLMSQIQLA
-270 PLLTS
+270 PLLAS

-295 DQEWQALAIDLQ
+295 DKEWQALAIDLQ
-307 GQLVSDSRITLT
+307 GQLVSNSSITLT
-319 SGELISQHQLIDPKL
+319 SGELISEHQLIEPKL

-349 LVSKPKLAFKIAG
+349 LAFKIAG

-369 SLEPLTL
+369 KLEPFSL
-376 ALTPNTAQQQRLMQL
+376 ALSPNTEQQQRLMQL
-391 LDETLAKPLTQPLSQ
+391 LDETLAKPSSQ
-406 SLSQSAAKPASEQ
+406 SVSEPVSQPIAEQ
-419 VSNQVENQTASQIA
+419 VPDPLASQIA
-433 KLLSGLKSTEAP
+433 KLLSGLKSTDTP
-445 VGLSLTLAEAL
+445 VGIALTLPEAL
-456 HYPLTQIQQDTQSQ
+456 HYPLTQIPQDVHLAN
-470 PLKNEPLDN
+470 PLAI
-479 KPLKFKLPKVQ
+479 KLPRVK
-490 LKTLGSKLDTQVE
+490 LKTLGSKLDTQVD
-503 LANVEVVKSAEAL
+503 LANIEITKSTKAL

-522 RLNAKQTSSLQLSEL
+522 RLSTRQTGSMQLSEL
-537 WANTPQDL
+537 WANPPQDY
-545 SWNSSQ
+545 SWNNSQ

-556 KLNLNQTP
+556 TFNLVQTP
-564 SSTDWQFITTP
+564 SSTDWQFIT
-575 IGAATQTQQ
+575 AATKSTELTQSTKQ
-584 NAGDTLQFIVG
+584 NTGNTLQFAVG
-595 ELKQLSDSDKNAA
+595 ELKRISMQNKNAA
-608 KHTDMSLG
+608 KHAEFSLG
-616 SITIN
+616 SIAIN
-621 ALAPLTVRSQ
+621 ALAPL
-631 RNSNTSS
+631 N
-638 SISSGQTSVPASD
+638 ISSQKSTHTQSSDIQNASIQKVSPAQSSVPTSD
-651 TANQLTLALPPLTL
+651 TANRLTLAIPPLTL
-665 ALEQLHFSQTTQ
+665 ALEQLYFSQTKQ
-677 TVVTETAAV
+677 TLVTDGVVTEAN
-686 DTKKAETTAI
+686 
-696 ETKVTEASAE
+696 
-706 KSADKSSDK
+706 ADKNAST
-715 NQNNSI
+715 SI
-721 TTKTDMSAGS
+721 ITKTDMNAGH
-731 FSIAFQKAMSFEF
+731 FSIALQKAMSFEL
-744 KPEVEA
+744 KPDIEA
-750 PLDSLLAATWQNQLE
+750 LFDSILATTWRNQLA
-765 WQANQLNIE
+765 WQASQLNIE

-795 LAQSLNWKN
+795 LAQSLDWKN

-826 NLATESKPL
+826 NLATANNPL
-835 VLTGQWVVDTSM
+835 VLTGQWVVNTSM
-847 TEALSLLNQT
+847 TEALALLNQT
-857 QPLPAELNVTGHNQL
+857 QPLPSELNVTGNNQL

-902 KDTTFEGGKLQ
+902 KDIIFEGGKLQ
-913 AQCEFTWGQSHKKP
+913 AQCEFTWGQSYKKVSHNKS

-1029 EVLRIQPQIGVYA
+1029 EVLRIQPQIGIYA

-1124 EVKGRS
+1124 EVKGR
-1130 QGVERPIHLNYSH
+1130 GEGIERPIHLNYSH

>member
-15 SETPQHE
+15 SKAPQHE

-37 GTDTHV
+37 GTDATV

-57 LATSLTSI
+57 LATSLTGI

-174 LFLPNRNAI
+174 LFLSNRNAI
-183 DEQGPALAL
+183 DEQGPALTL

-209 KAHHLDTQNDLPAYR
+209 KAHHLDTQNDLHTYR

-249 AKLKATLAAQ
+249 AKLKATLSAQ

-270 PLLTS
+270 PLLAS
-275 LHQISLRQAQD
+275 LHQISLRQTQD
-286 SVLSPLTEL
+286 SVLSPLTKL
-295 DQEWQALAIDLQ
+295 DKEWQALAIDLQ

-334 TFNQLAALE
+334 TFNQLGALE

-369 SLEPLTL
+369 SLEPFTL
-376 ALTPNTAQQQRLMQL
+376 AMSPNAAQQQRLMQL
-391 LDETLAKPLTQPLSQ
+391 LDETLAKPLAKPLTQPLPLPPSN
-406 SLSQSAAKPASEQ
+406 SAAKPASEQ
-419 VSNQVENQTASQIA
+419 VPEQVASQTAGQIA
-433 KLLSGLKSTEAP
+433 QLLSGLKSTDAP
-445 VGLSLTLAEAL
+445 VGIALTLSEAL
-456 HYPLTQIQQDTQSQ
+456 HYPLTQIQQDAQSK
-470 PLKNEPLDN
+470 PLKN
-479 KPLKFKLPKVQ
+479 KPLSFKLPRIE
-490 LKTLGSKLDTQVE
+490 LKTLGSKLDTQID

-516 SFKTDW
+516 SLKTDW
-522 RLNAKQTSSLQLSEL
+522 RLNTKQTSSLQLSEL

-556 KLNLNQTP
+556 RLSFNRTP

-584 NAGDTLQFIVG
+584 NAGDTLQFTVG
-595 ELKQLSDSDKNAA
+595 ELKQLSAQDNNAA
-608 KHTDMSLG
+608 KHADVSLG

-621 ALAPLTVRSQ
+621 ALAPLTVSSQ

-638 SISSGQTSVPASD
+638 AQTSVPASD
-651 TANQLTLALPPLTL
+651 TANQFTLALPPLTL
-665 ALEQLHFSQTTQ
+665 ALEQLHFSQTTL
-677 TVVTETAAV
+677 TVVTETAV
-686 DTKKAETTAI
+686 VETKRAETTAV

-706 KSADKSSDK
+706 KST
-715 NQNNSI
+715 NTSI

-731 FSIAFQKAMSFEF
+731 FSIALQKAMSFEF

-750 PLDSLLAATWQNQLE
+750 PLDSLLAATWQNQLT

-795 LAQSLNWKN
+795 LAQNLDWKN

-826 NLATESKPL
+826 NLATTSKPL

-857 QPLPAELNVTGHNQL
+857 QPLPSELNVTGHNQL

-913 AQCEFTWGQSHKKP
+913 AQCEFSWGQSHKKP

-1014 DKSHAYLLLQAMSLE
+1014 DKSHAYLLLQAMNLE

>member
-6 KPSRSSASD
+6 KPSRGNASD
-15 SETPQHE
+15 SKALQHE
-22 ATETSA
+22 ATQISA
-28 GPRSGAAGS
+28 GPRTGALGF

-43 ATQSRRKFPLKKTL
+43 AAQNRRKFPLKKTL
-57 LATSLTSI
+57 LATSLTGI

-80 EKLIMQAAN
+80 EQLIIRAAN
-89 FALVGMD
+89 FALTGMD

-103 LGKSQLEHWRI
+103 LGQSQLEHWLI

-121 HDSHITLN
+121 HDSHIKLN
-129 DVNIQLKLDWPQSF
+129 DLNIQLKLDWPQSF
-143 AELKQFSQIAY
+143 SELKQFSQASY
-154 LTQKITQISTGDI
+154 LTQKITQISTGNI

-209 KAHHLDTQNDLPAYR
+209 KAQHLNTQNDLSAYR

-238 NSEFSHEGESI
+238 NSEFSHAGESI
-249 AKLKATLAAQ
+249 ATLKATLETNK
-259 QWQLASQIALA
+259 WQLMSQIQLA
-270 PLLTS
+270 PLLAS

-295 DQEWQALAIDLQ
+295 DKEWQALAIDLQ
-307 GQLVSDSRITLT
+307 GQLVSNSSITLT
-319 SGELISQHQLIDPKL
+319 SGELISEHQLIKPKL
-334 TFNQLAALE
+334 TFNQLAALQ

-349 LVSKPKLAFKIAG
+349 LAFKIAG

-369 SLEPLTL
+369 KLEPFSL
-376 ALTPNTAQQQRLMQL
+376 ALSPNTEQQQRLMQL
-391 LDETLAKPLTQPLSQ
+391 LDKSLAKPSSQ
-406 SLSQSAAKPASEQ
+406 SVSQPITEQ
-419 VSNQVENQTASQIA
+419 VPDQTASQIA
-433 KLLSGLKSTEAP
+433 KLLSGLKSTDTP
-445 VGLSLTLAEAL
+445 VGIALTLPEAL
-456 HYPLTQIQQDTQSQ
+456 HYPLTQIPQDVHLAN
-470 PLKNEPLDN
+470 PLAI
-479 KPLKFKLPKVQ
+479 KLPRVK
-490 LKTLGSKLDTQVE
+490 LKTLGSKLDTQVD
-503 LANVEVVKSAEAL
+503 LANVEITKSTKAL

-522 RLNAKQTSSLQLSEL
+522 RLSTRQTSSMQLSEL
-537 WANTPQDL
+537 WANPPQDY
-545 SWNSSQ
+545 SWNNSQ

-556 KLNLNQTP
+556 TFNLVQTP
-564 SSTDWQFITTP
+564 SSTDWQFIT
-575 IGAATQTQQ
+575 AATESTELTQSTKQ
-584 NAGDTLQFIVG
+584 NTGNTLQFAVG
-595 ELKQLSDSDKNAA
+595 ELKRISMQNKNAA
-608 KHTDMSLG
+608 KHAEFSLG
-616 SITIN
+616 SIAIN
-621 ALAPLTVRSQ
+621 ALAPL
-631 RNSNTSS
+631 N
-638 SISSGQTSVPASD
+638 ISSQKSTHTQSSGIQNASIQKASPAQSSVPTSD
-651 TANQLTLALPPLTL
+651 TANRLTLAIPPLTL
-665 ALEQLHFSQTTQ
+665 ALEQLYFSQTKQ
-677 TVVTETAAV
+677 TLVTDDVVTEAN
-686 DTKKAETTAI
+686 
-696 ETKVTEASAE
+696 
-706 KSADKSSDK
+706 ADKNAST
-715 NQNNSI
+715 SI
-721 TTKTDMSAGS
+721 ITKTDMNAGS
-731 FSIAFQKAMSFEF
+731 FSIALQKAMSFEL
-744 KPEVEA
+744 KPDIEA
-750 PLDSLLAATWQNQLE
+750 LFDSLRATTWCNQLA
-765 WQANQLNIE
+765 WQASQLNIE

-795 LAQSLNWKN
+795 LVQSLDWKN

-826 NLATESKPL
+826 NLATANNPL
-835 VLTGQWVVDTSM
+835 VLTGQWVVNTSM
-847 TEALSLLNQT
+847 TEALALLNQT
-857 QPLPAELNVTGHNQL
+857 QPLPSELNVTGNNQL

-902 KDTTFEGGKLQ
+902 KDIIFEGGKLQ
-913 AQCEFTWGQSHKKP
+913 AQCEFTWGQSYKKVSHNKP

-1029 EVLRIQPQIGVYA
+1029 EVLRIQPQIGIYA

-1124 EVKGRS
+1124 EVKGR
-1130 QGVERPIHLNYSH
+1130 GEGIERPIHLNYSH

>member
-15 SETPQHE
+15 SKAPQHE
-22 ATETSA
+22 ATQISA
-28 GPRSGAAGS
+28 DPRSGALGF

-43 ATQSRRKFPLKKTL
+43 AAQNRRKFPLKKTL
-57 LATSLTSI
+57 LATSLTGI

-80 EKLIMQAAN
+80 EQLIIRAAN
-89 FALVGMD
+89 FALTGMD

-121 HDSHITLN
+121 HDSHIKLN
-129 DVNIQLKLDWPQSF
+129 DLNIQLKLDWPQSF
-143 AELKQFSQIAY
+143 SELKQFSQASY

-183 DEQGPALAL
+183 DKQGPALAL

-209 KAHHLDTQNDLPAYR
+209 KAQHLNTQNDLPVYR

-238 NSEFSHEGESI
+238 NSEFSHAGESI
-249 AKLKATLAAQ
+249 ATLKATLETNK
-259 QWQLASQIALA
+259 WQLMSQIQLA
-270 PLLTS
+270 PLLAS

-295 DQEWQALAIDLQ
+295 DKEWQALAIDLQ
-307 GQLVSDSRITLT
+307 GQLVSNSSITLT
-319 SGELISQHQLIDPKL
+319 SGELISEHQLIEPKL
-334 TFNQLAALE
+334 TFNQLAALQ

-369 SLEPLTL
+369 KLEPFSL
-376 ALTPNTAQQQRLMQL
+376 AVSPNTAQQQRLMQL
-391 LDETLAKPLTQPLSQ
+391 LDETLAKPSSQ
-406 SLSQSAAKPASEQ
+406 SVSEPVSQPIAEQ
-419 VSNQVENQTASQIA
+419 VPDPLASQIA
-433 KLLSGLKSTEAP
+433 KLLLGLKSTDAP
-445 VGLSLTLAEAL
+445 VGIALTLPEAL
-456 HYPLTQIQQDTQSQ
+456 HYPLTQIPQDVHLAN
-470 PLKNEPLDN
+470 PLAI
-479 KPLKFKLPKVQ
+479 KLPRVK
-490 LKTLGSKLDTQVE
+490 LKTLGSKLDTQVD
-503 LANVEVVKSAEAL
+503 LANVEITKSTEAL

-522 RLNAKQTSSLQLSEL
+522 RLSTRQTGSMQLSEL
-537 WANTPQDL
+537 WANPPQDF
-545 SWNSSQ
+545 SWNNSQ

-556 KLNLNQTP
+556 TFNLVQTP
-564 SSTDWQFITTP
+564 SSTDWQFIT
-575 IGAATQTQQ
+575 AATESAELTQSTKQ
-584 NAGDTLQFIVG
+584 NTGNTLQFAVG
-595 ELKQLSDSDKNAA
+595 ELKRISMQNKNAA
-608 KHTDMSLG
+608 KHAEFSLG
-616 SITIN
+616 SIAIN
-621 ALAPLTVRSQ
+621 ALAPL
-631 RNSNTSS
+631 N
-638 SISSGQTSVPASD
+638 ISSQQSTHTQSSGIQNASIQKVSPAQSSVPTSD
-651 TANQLTLALPPLTL
+651 TANRLTLAIPPLTL
-665 ALEQLHFSQTTQ
+665 ALEQLYFSQTKQ
-677 TVVTETAAV
+677 TLVTDDVVTEAN
-686 DTKKAETTAI
+686 
-696 ETKVTEASAE
+696 
-706 KSADKSSDK
+706 ADKNAST
-715 NQNNSI
+715 SI
-721 TTKTDMSAGS
+721 ITKTDMNAGS
-731 FSIAFQKAMSFEF
+731 FSIALQKAMSFEL
-744 KPEVEA
+744 KPDIEA
-750 PLDSLLAATWQNQLE
+750 LFDSLLATTWRNQLA
-765 WQANQLNIE
+765 WQASQLNIE

-795 LAQSLNWKN
+795 LAQSLDWKN

-826 NLATESKPL
+826 NLATANNPL
-835 VLTGQWVVDTSM
+835 VLTGQWVVNTSM
-847 TEALSLLNQT
+847 TEALALLNQT
-857 QPLPAELNVTGHNQL
+857 QPLPSELNVTGNNQL

-902 KDTTFEGGKLQ
+902 KDIIFEGGKLQ
-913 AQCEFTWGQSHKKP
+913 AQCEFTWGQSYKKESHNKP

-962 EADIALGKDAEKL
+962 EADIVLGKDAEKL

-1029 EVLRIQPQIGVYA
+1029 EVLRIQPQIGIYA

-1124 EVKGRS
+1124 EVKGR
-1130 QGVERPIHLNYSH
+1130 GEGIERPIHLNYSH

>member
-1 MPIHN
+1 MPVHN

-15 SETPQHE
+15 SKAPQHE

-37 GTDTHV
+37 GTDATV

-57 LATSLTSI
+57 LATSLTGI

-121 HDSHITLN
+121 HDSHIRLN
-129 DVNIQLKLDWPQSF
+129 NLNIQLKLDWPQSF

-154 LTQKITQISTGDI
+154 LTQKITQISIGDI

-209 KAHHLDTQNDLPAYR
+209 NAHHLDTQNDLPAYR

-270 PLLTS
+270 PLLAS
-275 LHQISLRQAQD
+275 LHQISLRQTQD
-286 SVLSPLTEL
+286 SVLSPLTKL
-295 DQEWQALAIDLQ
+295 DKEWQALAIDLQ

-349 LVSKPKLAFKIAG
+349 LVSKPKLAFNIAG

-369 SLEPLTL
+369 SLEPFTL
-376 ALTPNTAQQQRLMQL
+376 ALTPNAAQQQRLMQL
-391 LDETLAKPLTQPLSQ
+391 LDASLAKPSSQ
-406 SLSQSAAKPASEQ
+406 SVSEPVSQPIAEQ
-419 VSNQVENQTASQIA
+419 VPDPLASQIA
-433 KLLSGLKSTEAP
+433 KLLSGLKSTDAP
-445 VGLSLTLAEAL
+445 VGIALTLPEAL
-456 HYPLTQIQQDTQSQ
+456 HYPLTQIPQDVHLAN
-470 PLKNEPLDN
+470 PLAI
-479 KPLKFKLPKVQ
+479 KLPRVK
-490 LKTLGSKLDTQVE
+490 LKTLGSKLDTQVD
-503 LANVEVVKSAEAL
+503 LANVEITKSTEAL

-522 RLNAKQTSSLQLSEL
+522 RLSTRQTSSMQLSEL
-537 WANTPQDL
+537 WANPPQDF
-545 SWNSSQ
+545 SWNNSQ

-556 KLNLNQTP
+556 TFNLVQTP
-564 SSTDWQFITTP
+564 SSTDWQFIT
-575 IGAATQTQQ
+575 AATESTELTQSAKK
-584 NAGDTLQFIVG
+584 NTGNTLQFAVG
-595 ELKQLSDSDKNAA
+595 ELKRISMQNKNAA
-608 KHTDMSLG
+608 KHAEFSLG
-616 SITIN
+616 SIAIN
-621 ALAPLTVRSQ
+621 ALAPL
-631 RNSNTSS
+631 N
-638 SISSGQTSVPASD
+638 ISSLQSTHTQSSGIQNASIQKVSPAQSSVPTSD
-651 TANQLTLALPPLTL
+651 TANRLTLAIPPLAL
-665 ALEQLHFSQTTQ
+665 ALEQLYFSQTKQ
-677 TVVTETAAV
+677 TLVTDDVV
-686 DTKKAETTAI
+686 AEAN
-696 ETKVTEASAE
+696 
-706 KSADKSSDK
+706 ADKNAST
-715 NQNNSI
+715 SI
-721 TTKTDMSAGS
+721 ITKTDMNAGS
-731 FSIAFQKAMSFEF
+731 FSIALQKAMSFEL
-744 KPEVEA
+744 KPDIEA
-750 PLDSLLAATWQNQLE
+750 LFDSLRATTWRNQLA
-765 WQANQLNIE
+765 WQASQLNIE

-795 LAQSLNWKN
+795 LAQSLDWKN

-826 NLATESKPL
+826 NLATANNPL
-835 VLTGQWVVDTSM
+835 VLTGQWVVNTSM
-847 TEALSLLNQT
+847 TEALALLNQT
-857 QPLPAELNVTGHNQL
+857 QPLPSELNVTGNNQL

-913 AQCEFTWGQSHKKP
+913 AQCEFTWGQSHKKQ

-1029 EVLRIQPQIGVYA
+1029 EVLRIQPQIGIYA

-1112 DMDQAGDAKLLV
+1112 DMDQTGDAKLLV

>member
-15 SETPQHE
+15 SKAPQHE

-28 GPRSGAAGS
+28 GPRSGTAGS
-37 GTDTHV
+37 GTDTTV
-43 ATQSRRKFPLKKTL
+43 ATQSLRKFPLKKTL
-57 LATSLTSI
+57 LATSLTGI

-121 HDSHITLN
+121 HDSHIRLN
-129 DVNIQLKLDWPQSF
+129 NLNIQLKLDWPQSF

-209 KAHHLDTQNDLPAYR
+209 KAHHLDTQNDLPAYS

-286 SVLSPLTEL
+286 SVLSPLTKL
-295 DQEWQALAIDLQ
+295 DKEWQALAIDLQ

-319 SGELISQHQLIDPKL
+319 SGELISQHQLSDPKL

-362 HLAELDL
+362 HLAELNL
-369 SLEPLTL
+369 SLEPFTI
-376 ALTPNTAQQQRLMQL
+376 ALTPNAAQQQRLMLL
-391 LDETLAKPLTQPLSQ
+391 LDETLAKPLTQPPSN
-406 SLSQSAAKPASEQ
+406 SAAKPASEQ
-419 VSNQVENQTASQIA
+419 VPEQVASQTAGQIA
-433 KLLSGLKSTEAP
+433 KLLSGLKSTDAP
-445 VGLSLTLAEAL
+445 VGIALTLSEAL
-456 HYPLTQIQQDTQSQ
+456 HYPLTPIQQDAQSQ

-479 KPLKFKLPKVQ
+479 KPLSFKLPRIE
-490 LKTLGSKLDTQVE
+490 LKTLGSKLDTQID

-516 SFKTDW
+516 SLNTDW

-556 KLNLNQTP
+556 KLSFNQTP
-564 SSTDWQFITTP
+564 SSTNWQFITTP

-584 NAGDTLQFIVG
+584 NAGDTLQFTVG
-595 ELKQLSDSDKNAA
+595 ELKQLRAQDNNAA
-608 KHTDMSLG
+608 KHADVSLG

-621 ALAPLTVRSQ
+621 ALAPLTVSSQ

-638 SISSGQTSVPASD
+638 SISSAQTSVPASD
-651 TANQLTLALPPLTL
+651 TANQFTLALPPLTL

-677 TVVTETAAV
+677 TVVTETAV
-686 DTKKAETTAI
+686 VETKRAETAAV
-696 ETKVTEASAE
+696 ETKVTEASA
-706 KSADKSSDK
+706 DKST
-715 NQNNSI
+715 NTSI

-731 FSIAFQKAMSFEF
+731 FSIALQKAMSFEF

-750 PLDSLLAATWQNQLE
+750 PLDSLLTATWQNQLA

-795 LAQSLNWKN
+795 LAQSLDWKN

-826 NLATESKPL
+826 NLATASKPL

>member
-6 KPSRSSASD
+6 KPSRSSVSD
-15 SETPQHE
+15 SKAPQHE

-28 GPRSGAAGS
+28 GPHTGAAGS

-57 LATSLTSI
+57 LATSLTGI

-103 LGKSQLEHWRI
+103 LGESQLEHWRI

-209 KAHHLDTQNDLPAYR
+209 KAHQLDTQNDLPAYR

-270 PLLTS
+270 PLLAS
-275 LHQISLRQAQD
+275 LHQISLRQTQD

-295 DQEWQALAIDLQ
+295 DKEWQALAIDLQ

-349 LVSKPKLAFKIAG
+349 LGSKPTLAFKIAG

-376 ALTPNTAQQQRLMQL
+376 ALTPNAAQQQRLMQL

-406 SLSQSAAKPASEQ
+406 PLTESAAKPASEQ
-419 VSNQVENQTASQIA
+419 APDQTAGQIA
-433 KLLSGLKSTEAP
+433 KLLSGLKSTDAP
-445 VGLSLTLAEAL
+445 VGLSLTLAETL
-456 HYPLTQIQQDTQSQ
+456 HYPLTQIQQDAQSQ
-470 PLKNEPLDN
+470 PLKNDPLEN

-490 LKTLGSKLDTQVE
+490 LKTLGSKLDTQID
-503 LANVEVVKSAEAL
+503 LTNVEVVKSAEAL

-522 RLNAKQTSSLQLSEL
+522 RLNTKQTSSLQLSEL
-537 WANTPQDL
+537 WANIPQDL

-556 KLNLNQTP
+556 KLSFNQTP

-584 NAGDTLQFIVG
+584 NAGDTLQFTVG
-595 ELKQLSDSDKNAA
+595 ELKQLRAQDNNAA
-608 KHTDMSLG
+608 KHADVSLG

-638 SISSGQTSVPASD
+638 SISSAQTSVPVSD
-651 TANQLTLALPPLTL
+651 TANQFTLALPPLTL

-677 TVVTETAAV
+677 TVVTETAV
-686 DTKKAETTAI
+686 VETKRAETTAV
-696 ETKVTEASAE
+696 ETKVTEASA
-706 KSADKSSDK
+706 DKST
-715 NQNNSI
+715 NTSI
-721 TTKTDMSAGS
+721 TAKTDMSAGS

-750 PLDSLLAATWQNQLE
+750 PLDSLLTATWQNQLA

-795 LAQSLNWKN
+795 LAQSLDWKN

-811 HWQVGTVELQSQHKL
+811 HWQVGTVKLQSQHKL
-826 NLATESKPL
+826 NLATASKPL

-879 QQRDQTQFA
+879 QQRNQTQFA

>member
-15 SETPQHE
+15 SKAPQHE

-28 GPRSGAAGS
+28 GPHRGAAGS
-37 GTDTHV
+37 GTDATV

-57 LATSLTSI
+57 LATSLTGI

-121 HDSHITLN
+121 HDSHIRLN
-129 DVNIQLKLDWPQSF
+129 NLNIQLKLDWPQSF

-209 KAHHLDTQNDLPAYR
+209 KARHLDTQNDLPVYR

-270 PLLTS
+270 PLLAS
-275 LHQISLRQAQD
+275 LHQISLRQTQD

-295 DQEWQALAIDLQ
+295 DKEWQALAIDLQ

-349 LVSKPKLAFKIAG
+349 LGSKPTLAFKIAG

-376 ALTPNTAQQQRLMQL
+376 ALTPNAAQQQRLMQL

-406 SLSQSAAKPASEQ
+406 PLTESAAKPASEQ
-419 VSNQVENQTASQIA
+419 APDQTAGQIA
-433 KLLSGLKSTEAP
+433 KLLSGLKSTDAP
-445 VGLSLTLAEAL
+445 VGLSLTLAETL
-456 HYPLTQIQQDTQSQ
+456 HYPLTQIQQDAQSQ
-470 PLKNEPLDN
+470 PLKNDPLEN

-503 LANVEVVKSAEAL
+503 LANIEVEKSAEAL
-516 SFKTDW
+516 SINTDW
-522 RLNAKQTSSLQLSEL
+522 HLNAKQTSSLQLSEL

-556 KLNLNQTP
+556 KLSFNQTP
-564 SSTDWQFITTP
+564 SSTNWQLITAP
-575 IGAATQTQQ
+575 IDATTQTQQ
-584 NAGDTLQFIVG
+584 NAGDTLQFTVG
-595 ELKQLSDSDKNAA
+595 ELKQLSAQDNNAV
-608 KHTDMSLG
+608 KHADVSLG

-621 ALAPLTVRSQ
+621 ALAPLTVSSQ

-638 SISSGQTSVPASD
+638 TQTSVPASD
-651 TANQLTLALPPLTL
+651 TANQLTLALPPLIL

-686 DTKKAETTAI
+686 DTKKAETTAV

-706 KSADKSSDK
+706 KST
-715 NQNNSI
+715 NTSI

-750 PLDSLLAATWQNQLE
+750 PLDSLLTATWQNQLA

-826 NLATESKPL
+826 NLATASKPL

-913 AQCEFTWGQSHKKP
+913 AQCEFTWGQSYKKESHKKP

>member
-1 MPIHN
+1 MPIHS

-15 SETPQHE
+15 SKAPQHE

-37 GTDTHV
+37 VTDATV

-57 LATSLTSI
+57 LATSLTGI

-103 LGKSQLEHWRI
+103 LGESQLEHWRI

-174 LFLPNRNAI
+174 LFLTNRNAI

-238 NSEFSHEGESI
+238 NSEFSHAGESI
-249 AKLKATLAAQ
+249 AKLKATLAAH
-259 QWQLASQIALA
+259 QWQLTSQIALA

-286 SVLSPLTEL
+286 SVLSPLTKL
-295 DQEWQALAIDLQ
+295 DKEWQALAIDLQ

-349 LVSKPKLAFKIAG
+349 LVSKPKLAFNIAG

-369 SLEPLTL
+369 SLEPFTL
-376 ALTPNTAQQQRLMQL
+376 ALTPNAAQQQRLMQL
-391 LDETLAKPLTQPLSQ
+391 LNETLAKPLTQPLSQ
-406 SLSQSAAKPASEQ
+406 PPSNSAAKSASEQ
-419 VSNQVENQTASQIA
+419 VPEQVASQTAGQIA
-433 KLLSGLKSTEAP
+433 KLLSGLKSTDAP
-445 VGLSLTLAEAL
+445 VGIALTLSEAL
-456 HYPLTQIQQDTQSQ
+456 HYPLTQIQQDAQSQ
-470 PLKNEPLDN
+470 PLKNEPLS
-479 KPLKFKLPKVQ
+479 FKLPRIE
-490 LKTLGSKLDTQVE
+490 LKTLGSKLDTQID
-503 LANVEVVKSAEAL
+503 LANVEVVKSAETL

-556 KLNLNQTP
+556 KLSFNQTP

-584 NAGDTLQFIVG
+584 NAGDTLQFTVG
-595 ELKQLSDSDKNAA
+595 ELKQLRAQDNNAA
-608 KHTDMSLG
+608 KHADVSLG

-621 ALAPLTVRSQ
+621 ALAPLTVSSQ

-638 SISSGQTSVPASD
+638 SISSAQTSVPASD
-651 TANQLTLALPPLTL
+651 TANQFTLALPPLTL

-677 TVVTETAAV
+677 TVVSETAAV
-686 DTKKAETTAI
+686 DTKKAETTAV

-706 KSADKSSDK
+706 KST
-715 NQNNSI
+715 NTSI

-750 PLDSLLAATWQNQLE
+750 PLDSLLTATWQNQLE

-795 LAQSLNWKN
+795 LTQSLNWKN

-826 NLATESKPL
+826 NLATASKPL

-879 QQRDQTQFA
+879 QLRDQTQFA

-913 AQCEFTWGQSHKKP
+913 AQCEFTWGQSYKKESHKKP
-927 QDKGYFSSLSKL
+927 QDKGYFSSFSKL

>member
-15 SETPQHE
+15 SKAPQHE
-22 ATETSA
+22 ATQISA

-37 GTDTHV
+37 GTDTTV

-57 LATSLTSI
+57 LATSLTGI

-89 FALVGMD
+89 FALTGMD

-103 LGKSQLEHWRI
+103 LGESQLEHWRI

-121 HDSHITLN
+121 HDSHIKLN
-129 DVNIQLKLDWPQSF
+129 DLNIQLKLDWPQSF
-143 AELKQFSQIAY
+143 VELKQFSQASY

-209 KAHHLDTQNDLPAYR
+209 KAHHLNTQNDLPAYR

-238 NSEFSHEGESI
+238 NSEFSHAGESI
-249 AKLKATLAAQ
+249 ATLKATLETNK
-259 QWQLASQIALA
+259 WQLMSQIQLA
-270 PLLTS
+270 PLLAS

-295 DQEWQALAIDLQ
+295 DKEWQALAIDLQ
-307 GQLVSDSRITLT
+307 GQLVSNSSITLT
-319 SGELISQHQLIDPKL
+319 SGELISEHQLIEPKL
-334 TFNQLAALE
+334 TFNQLAALQ

-362 HLAELDL
+362 HVTELDL
-369 SLEPLTL
+369 KLEPFSL
-376 ALTPNTAQQQRLMQL
+376 AVSPNTAQQQRLMQL
-391 LDETLAKPLTQPLSQ
+391 LDETLAKPSSQ
-406 SLSQSAAKPASEQ
+406 SVSEPVSQPIAEQ
-419 VSNQVENQTASQIA
+419 VPDPLASQIA
-433 KLLSGLKSTEAP
+433 KLLSGLKSTDTP
-445 VGLSLTLAEAL
+445 VGIALTLPEAL
-456 HYPLTQIQQDTQSQ
+456 HYPLTQIPQDVHLAN
-470 PLKNEPLDN
+470 PLAI
-479 KPLKFKLPKVQ
+479 KLPQVK
-490 LKTLGSKLDTQVE
+490 LKTLGSKLDTQVD
-503 LANVEVVKSAEAL
+503 LANVEITKSTKAL
-516 SFKTDW
+516 AFKTDW
-522 RLNAKQTSSLQLSEL
+522 RLSTRQTSSMQLSEL
-537 WANTPQDL
+537 WTNPPQDF
-545 SWNSSQ
+545 SWNNSQ

-556 KLNLNQTP
+556 TFNLVQTP
-564 SSTDWQFITTP
+564 SSTDWQFIT
-575 IGAATQTQQ
+575 AATKSTELTQSTKQ
-584 NAGDTLQFIVG
+584 NTGNTLQFAVG
-595 ELKQLSDSDKNAA
+595 ELKRISMQNKNAA
-608 KHTDMSLG
+608 KHAEFSLG
-616 SITIN
+616 SIAIN
-621 ALAPLTVRSQ
+621 ALAPL
-631 RNSNTSS
+631 N
-638 SISSGQTSVPASD
+638 ISSQQSTHTQSSGIQNASIQKVSPAQSSVPTSD
-651 TANQLTLALPPLTL
+651 TANRLTLAIPPLTL
-665 ALEQLHFSQTTQ
+665 ALEQLYFSQTKQ
-677 TVVTETAAV
+677 TLVTDDVVTEAN
-686 DTKKAETTAI
+686 
-696 ETKVTEASAE
+696 
-706 KSADKSSDK
+706 ADKNAST
-715 NQNNSI
+715 SI
-721 TTKTDMSAGS
+721 ITKTDMNAGS
-731 FSIAFQKAMSFEF
+731 FSIALQKAMSFEL
-744 KPEVEA
+744 KPDIEA
-750 PLDSLLAATWQNQLE
+750 LFDSLRATTWRNQLA
-765 WQANQLNIE
+765 WQASQLNIE

-789 KLDKLT
+789 RLDKLT
-795 LAQSLNWKN
+795 LAQSLDWKN

-826 NLATESKPL
+826 NLATANNPL
-835 VLTGQWVVDTSM
+835 VLTGQWVVNTSM
-847 TEALSLLNQT
+847 TEALALLNQT
-857 QPLPAELNVTGHNQL
+857 QPLPSELNVTGNNQL

-902 KDTTFEGGKLQ
+902 KDIIFEGGKLQ
-913 AQCEFTWGQSHKKP
+913 AQCEFTWGQSYKKESHNKP

-1029 EVLRIQPQIGVYA
+1029 EVLRIQPQIGIYA

-1112 DMDQAGDAKLLV
+1112 DMEQAGDAKLLV
-1124 EVKGRS
+1124 EVKGR
-1130 QGVERPIHLNYSH
+1130 GEGIERPIHLNYSH

>member
-15 SETPQHE
+15 SKAPQHE

-28 GPRSGAAGS
+28 GPHRGAAGS

-57 LATSLTSI
+57 LATSLTGI

-103 LGKSQLEHWRI
+103 LGESQLEHWRI

-154 LTQKITQISTGDI
+154 LTQKLTQISTGDI
-167 EVELGQS
+167 EVELGES

-232 NGAGEI
+232 NGAEEI

-286 SVLSPLTEL
+286 SVLSPLTKL
-295 DQEWQALAIDLQ
+295 DKEWQALAIDLQ

-334 TFNQLAALE
+334 TFNRLAALE
-343 LAPKPE
+343 LAPKPALE
-349 LVSKPKLAFKIAG
+349 FQIAG

-376 ALTPNTAQQQRLMQL
+376 ALTPNAAQQQRLMQL
-391 LDETLAKPLTQPLSQ
+391 LDETLAKPLTQPSSQ
-406 SLSQSAAKPASEQ
+406 PLTQSAAKPASEQ
-419 VSNQVENQTASQIA
+419 APDQTAGQIA
-433 KLLSGLKSTEAP
+433 KLLSGLKSTDAP
-445 VGLSLTLAEAL
+445 VGIALTLSEAL
-456 HYPLTQIQQDTQSQ
+456 HYPLTPIHQDAQSQ
-470 PLKNEPLDN
+470 PLKNEPLES
-479 KPLKFKLPKVQ
+479 KPLSFKLPRIE
-490 LKTLGSKLDTQVE
+490 LKTLGSKLDTQID
-503 LANVEVVKSAEAL
+503 LTNVEVVKSAEAL

-522 RLNAKQTSSLQLSEL
+522 RLNTKQTSSLQLSEL
-537 WANTPQDL
+537 WANIPQDL

-556 KLNLNQTP
+556 KLSFNQTP

-584 NAGDTLQFIVG
+584 NAGDTLQFTVG
-595 ELKQLSDSDKNAA
+595 ELKQLSAQDNNAA
-608 KHTDMSLG
+608 KHADVSLG

-621 ALAPLTVRSQ
+621 ALAPLTVSSQ

-638 SISSGQTSVPASD
+638 SISSAQTSVPASD

-677 TVVTETAAV
+677 TVVTETAV
-686 DTKKAETTAI
+686 VETKKAETTAV
-696 ETKVTEASAE
+696 ETKVTEASA
-706 KSADKSSDK
+706 DKST
-715 NQNNSI
+715 NTSI

-826 NLATESKPL
+826 NFATASKPL

-1112 DMDQAGDAKLLV
+1112 DMDQTGDAKLLV

>member
-15 SETPQHE
+15 SKAPQHE

-28 GPRSGAAGS
+28 GPRSGTAGS
-37 GTDTHV
+37 GTDATV
-43 ATQSRRKFPLKKTL
+43 ATQSLRKFPLKKTL
-57 LATSLTSI
+57 LATSLTGI

-121 HDSHITLN
+121 HDSHIRLN
-129 DVNIQLKLDWPQSF
+129 NLNIQLKLDWPQSF

-209 KAHHLDTQNDLPAYR
+209 KAHHLNTQNDLPAYR

-238 NSEFSHEGESI
+238 NSEFSHAGECI
-249 AKLKATLAAQ
+249 AKLKATLAAH

-286 SVLSPLTEL
+286 SVLSPLTKL
-295 DQEWQALAIDLQ
+295 DKEWQALAIDLQ

-349 LVSKPKLAFKIAG
+349 LAFKIAG

-369 SLEPLTL
+369 NLEPFTL
-376 ALTPNTAQQQRLMQL
+376 AVSPNAAQQQRLMQL

-406 SLSQSAAKPASEQ
+406 PLTESAAKPASEQ
-419 VSNQVENQTASQIA
+419 APDQTAGQIA
-433 KLLSGLKSTEAP
+433 KLLSGLKSTDAP
-445 VGLSLTLAEAL
+445 VGIALTLTEAL
-456 HYPLTQIQQDTQSQ
+456 HYPLTPIQQYAQSQ
-470 PLKNEPLDN
+470 PLKNEPLES
-479 KPLKFKLPKVQ
+479 KPLSFKLPRIQ
-490 LKTLGSKLDTQVE
+490 LKTLGSKLDTQID
-503 LANVEVVKSAEAL
+503 LANVELVKSAETL

-522 RLNAKQTSSLQLSEL
+522 RLNTKQTSSLQLFEL

-556 KLNLNQTP
+556 KLSLNQTP
-564 SSTDWQFITTP
+564 SSTEWQFITTP

-584 NAGDTLQFIVG
+584 NAGDTLQFTVG
-595 ELKQLSDSDKNAA
+595 ELKQLRAQDNNAA
-608 KHTDMSLG
+608 KHADVSLG

-621 ALAPLTVRSQ
+621 ALAPLTVSSQ

-638 SISSGQTSVPASD
+638 AQTSVPASD

-677 TVVTETAAV
+677 TVVSETAAV
-686 DTKKAETTAI
+686 DTKKAETTAV
-696 ETKVTEASAE
+696 ETKVAEASAE
-706 KSADKSSDK
+706 KST
-715 NQNNSI
+715 NTSI

-731 FSIAFQKAMSFEF
+731 FSIALQKAMSFEF

-750 PLDSLLAATWQNQLE
+750 SLDSLLTATWQNQLA

-789 KLDKLT
+789 KLDKLS

-826 NLATESKPL
+826 NLATASKPL

-913 AQCEFTWGQSHKKP
+913 AQCEFTWGQSHKKQ

-1042 DGIFDGVLPVDLIN
+1042 DGIFDGVLPVDLVN

>member
-15 SETPQHE
+15 SKAPQHE

-37 GTDTHV
+37 GTDATV

-57 LATSLTSI
+57 LATSLTGI

-249 AKLKATLAAQ
+249 AKLKATLTAQ
-259 QWQLASQIALA
+259 QWQLASQITLA

-286 SVLSPLTEL
+286 SVLSPLTKL
-295 DQEWQALAIDLQ
+295 DKEWQALAIDLQ

-349 LVSKPKLAFKIAG
+349 LAFKIAG

-369 SLEPLTL
+369 NLEPFTL
-376 ALTPNTAQQQRLMQL
+376 AVSPNAAQQQRLMQL
-391 LDETLAKPLTQPLSQ
+391 LDETLAKPLTQPPSN
-406 SLSQSAAKPASEQ
+406 SAAKPASEQ
-419 VSNQVENQTASQIA
+419 VQEQVASQTAGQIA
-433 KLLSGLKSTEAP
+433 KLLSGLKSTDAP
-445 VGLSLTLAEAL
+445 VGIALTLTEAL
-456 HYPLTQIQQDTQSQ
+456 HYPLTPIQQDAQSQ
-470 PLKNEPLDN
+470 PLKNYPLEN

-490 LKTLGSKLDTQVE
+490 LKTLGSKLDTQID

-522 RLNAKQTSSLQLSEL
+522 RLNTKQTSSLQLSEL
-537 WANTPQDL
+537 WANIPQDL
-545 SWNSSQ
+545 SWNNSQ

-556 KLNLNQTP
+556 KLSFNQTP
-564 SSTDWQFITTP
+564 SLTDWQFITTP

-584 NAGDTLQFIVG
+584 NAGDTLQFTVG

-608 KHTDMSLG
+608 KHADVSLG

-638 SISSGQTSVPASD
+638 AQTSVPASD
-651 TANQLTLALPPLTL
+651 TANQFTLALPPLTL

-677 TVVTETAAV
+677 TVVTETAV
-686 DTKKAETTAI
+686 VKTKKAETTTV

-715 NQNNSI
+715 NQNTSI

-750 PLDSLLAATWQNQLE
+750 PLDSLLTATWQNQLE

-826 NLATESKPL
+826 NLATASKPL

-913 AQCEFTWGQSHKKP
+913 AQCEFSWGQSHKKQ

>member
-15 SETPQHE
+15 SKAPQHE

-28 GPRSGAAGS
+28 GPHRGAAGS

-57 LATSLTSI
+57 LATSLTGI

-103 LGKSQLEHWRI
+103 LGESQLEHWRI

-129 DVNIQLKLDWPQSF
+129 DVSIQLKLDWPQSF

-209 KAHHLDTQNDLPAYR
+209 KARHLDTQNDLPAYR

-232 NGAGEI
+232 NGAGQI

-249 AKLKATLAAQ
+249 AKLKATLTAQ

-286 SVLSPLTEL
+286 SVLSPLTKL
-295 DQEWQALAIDLQ
+295 DKEWQALAIDLQ

-349 LVSKPKLAFKIAG
+349 LVSKPKLAFNIAG

-369 SLEPLTL
+369 SLEPFTL
-376 ALTPNTAQQQRLMQL
+376 ALTPNAAQQQRLMQL
-391 LDETLAKPLTQPLSQ
+391 LNETLAKPLTQPLSQ
-406 SLSQSAAKPASEQ
+406 PPSNSAAKSASEQ
-419 VSNQVENQTASQIA
+419 VPEQVASQTAGQIA
-433 KLLSGLKSTEAP
+433 KLLSGLKSTDAP
-445 VGLSLTLAEAL
+445 VGIALTLSEAL
-456 HYPLTQIQQDTQSQ
+456 HYPLTQIQQDAQSQ

-479 KPLKFKLPKVQ
+479 KPLSFKLPLIQ
-490 LKTLGSKLDTQVE
+490 LKTLGSKLDTQID
-503 LANVEVVKSAEAL
+503 LANVELVKSAETL

-537 WANTPQDL
+537 WANMPQDL

-556 KLNLNQTP
+556 RLSFNRTL

-584 NAGDTLQFIVG
+584 NAGDTLQFTVG
-595 ELKQLSDSDKNAA
+595 ELKQLSAQDNNAA
-608 KHTDMSLG
+608 KHADVSLG
-616 SITIN
+616 SVTIN
-621 ALAPLTVRSQ
+621 ALAPLTVSSQ

-638 SISSGQTSVPASD
+638 AQTSVPASD
-651 TANQLTLALPPLTL
+651 TANQLTLALPPLNL

-677 TVVTETAAV
+677 TVVSETAAV
-686 DTKKAETTAI
+686 
-696 ETKVTEASAE
+696 ETKVTEASA
-706 KSADKSSDK
+706 DKST
-715 NQNNSI
+715 NTSI

-731 FSIAFQKAMSFEF
+731 FSIALQKAMSFEF

-750 PLDSLLAATWQNQLE
+750 PLDSLLTATWQNQLE

-804 NTLFGDE
+804 NMLFGDE

-826 NLATESKPL
+826 NLATASKPL

-913 AQCEFTWGQSHKKP
+913 AQCEFTWGQSHKKQ
-927 QDKGYFSSLSKL
+927 QDKGYFSSLSRL